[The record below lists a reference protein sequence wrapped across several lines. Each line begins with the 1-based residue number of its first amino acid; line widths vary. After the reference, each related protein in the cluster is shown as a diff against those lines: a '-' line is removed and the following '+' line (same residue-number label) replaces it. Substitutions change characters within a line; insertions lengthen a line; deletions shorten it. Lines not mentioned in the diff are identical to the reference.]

1 MKKLDFL
8 PNLRNRYSI
17 RRFTVGTASILIG
30 SLLFLGH
37 SGEAKAA
44 ENINDNNTVVE
55 ASNDSS
61 TTQQAPEENNKTS
74 LEKTVDAIQQQTD
87 NKAQTQNALEEV
99 KKQATTE
106 ITSLKNLNKEEV
118 DSYTLEVQQADSES
132 TVHAIVEKAKAAA
145 QAVEQKEESIQ
156 TQKTENSKESTE
168 TTVEKTKETPSTEAE
183 PVKAEATV
191 EKASEPVTENKEK
204 APESVVT
211 PATEPA
217 VEKAVETVTETSVLS
232 PEQKVEKVKADLSN
246 DYDSAKVDAVLAV
259 IDTTD
264 LTPEQLK
271 SEVLRLLLE
280 EASAQKDL
288 FSPQAT
294 LPRTGEE
301 ASGYSTRAFDLEE
314 VASQEIVV
322 TKENFGEYF
331 KTLND
336 ATYDS
341 QSGIVT
347 LTTNEANKSG
357 AMSLDVKLNLTKDFS
372 FSGEV
377 NLGDKY
383 EGHPKDGVT
392 GGEGLAITFN
402 PGKTSTLGLTG
413 QGFGIGGVPSSFGF
427 KLDTFV
433 NSTNDNLNGASVD
446 LERFKGKGAFG
457 AFIYSADKGL
467 VNTVLLTPNNSG
479 DAALLKE
486 QPNNQLVPFKF
497 NYNGTTK
504 VMTITY
510 GTQTWSQNMQDY
522 INYSHKDSFAFS
534 IVASTTDH
542 YNLQQ
547 IKLDE
552 FRFTASAILDEYF
565 IDDDTE
571 EAIDKPLRTAGD
583 VKEKITLKDHTEYLA
598 DKGYEFGDTKVRDEG
613 HAIGYDEGAGT
624 VTLEN
629 DAQQL
634 VYTVVDIQNPTI
646 AEVTDVTTNV
656 SEAITPI
663 TLDITD
669 NSGHFDT
676 IAVTGLPIGLLFNET
691 TKQITGTP
699 TTPGDATVEVTAT
712 DMAGNTTTKT
722 FKISVAG
729 AQAPTITPINAQTGE
744 AYTPITPI
752 AVNVEGDLNPAPT
765 VAVTGLP
772 AGLSFDAATKQI
784 TGTPTAEGTFNVTV
798 TATQEAS
805 EPATS
810 TFNITVQ
817 PNAALKDLKAAVA
830 DAATVN
836 KDSYTPKSVEAYE
849 AKVTAGDTL
858 AGQPENGSNAQF
870 TDASKAIKDA
880 KNALVPRAD
889 KAALNQSITTA
900 EALQPLEAGDPED
913 DALKTALETAK
924 TVQGDLNIDQPAV
937 NKAKTD
943 LDNAITAKN
952 LQDELDK
959 EDALDELRHTL
970 EYVEAIDPAI
980 FTTSSKKAFTEALTN
995 AKTILGSPGSKTIA
1009 EIKAATNALEDAQ
1022 NVLVPQADKTALKT
1036 AINTANGY
1044 NNLNPNNPVDKA
1056 LQDKLA
1062 AANAVNTNGDATAD
1076 QVKTATDDLNTAI
1089 TAKKAQDDQIA
1100 KDAAAKKAALDALND
1115 ELNKVKAL
1123 DKATYTPNTVTPL
1136 TEKQTAAQAIADAP
1150 DTKTTE
1156 EINAAT
1162 KALKDA
1168 QNALVPKTNKD
1179 DLNNSVKT
1187 AEALPLNPADTEDK
1201 AVQDALDKAK
1211 TVQADDNATQD
1222 AVNTAQTDLD
1232 NTVAAKKAQD
1242 AKDAAAKQAALD
1254 ALNDELNKVKAL
1266 DQTTYTPNTVTPLT
1280 EKQTAAQA
1288 IADAPD
1294 TKTTEE
1300 INAATK
1306 ALKDAKDALVP
1317 KADKTDLQKA
1327 LDTAKAITGLEPT
1340 DKEDKAVQDAID
1352 AAQTVNKDDNATP
1365 QQVADATKAIN
1376 DAVAT
1381 KAHQDALDQLNK
1393 ALEDAAKVDKTDY
1406 TADSVKPF
1414 DTAVKAGKTAAGDNT
1429 STVEALNNAT
1439 KAVKDATAQLV
1450 PDKSKLDTA
1459 ITEAKALE
1467 PLTDSN
1473 TDQLLKNVLNAAETV
1488 KNNPNA
1494 TPEEIKTATWNLEDE
1509 INNKKAADAI
1519 EALKS
1524 AVNKAEQLN
1533 EAKYTPNT
1541 YEPLKTAITEG
1552 QKIINNPPSADT
1564 PATLAKAKQIEELVN
1579 ALKERADK
1587 TELGNALDK
1596 AIAYG
1601 DLNPNDAEDKA
1612 LQDAVT
1618 AGQKVNGDGNATTE
1632 EVANAVKT
1640 INDAIAAKE
1649 RQDAVDELTKAIND
1663 AKAVNK
1669 DDYKPNTVTP
1679 FETAVTAGE
1688 TAKDDATKTVE
1699 EIKAATKAI
1708 TDAKNALDK
1717 KADKTELNTS
1727 VTTAENLGALDT
1739 KDAED
1744 KAVQDAL
1751 DKAKTVQADQN
1762 ATQEAVNTAKTELDN
1777 AVNAKK
1783 DQDAKDAQAKQEAL
1797 DALKAELDKVKAV
1810 DKTVYTPNTVTTL
1823 NEKETAGND
1832 IVAAPEAKTTE
1843 EINQATQALKDAQ
1856 NALVKKADKTELQ
1869 KALDKANTFTD
1880 LAATDKE
1887 DKAVQDAVTA
1897 GNTVNEDGNA
1907 TTEQVA
1913 NATKAIND
1921 AIAVKE
1927 RQDALDELQKA
1938 IDDANTVKKDDYKP
1952 NTVTPF
1958 EAAVTAGET
1967 TKDDATKSV
1976 EEIKAATKAITDA
1989 KNALD
1994 KKADKTELDTS
2005 VTTAENLGAL
2015 DTNDKEDKAV
2025 QDALDKAK
2033 TVQVDQNATQE
2044 AVNTAKTELD
2054 NALNAKKAQDTK
2066 EAVEKQ
2072 NALDALKAELE
2083 KAKTVNKELYT
2094 TNSVKVL
2101 TDSETAGQN
2110 VVDNAANKTTQE
2122 IEEATKALK
2131 DAQANLVSKADK
2143 TELVKALEKA
2153 KTLGDLVATDK
2164 EDKTVQ
2170 DAVTAGEAV
2179 NEDHNVTQ
2187 EQVANATKAINDA
2200 IAAKERQDALDALTK
2215 AIKEANSVVKD
2226 EYKPNTVTP
2235 LEEAVKAGE
2244 TARADATKTVEEL
2257 KQAAQTI
2264 TDAQN
2269 KLELKAN
2276 KEELN
2281 KVVKTTETLELNPA
2295 DKEDKAV
2302 QDALNTAKEVQADQ
2316 NASQET
2322 VDKAKTDLENA
2333 VKAKTTQDKV
2343 DAFNKALDALK
2354 AELEKVKTID
2364 KDFYTPNSVKPVTDA
2379 ETAGQT
2385 IVNNSADKTVEEI
2398 NKATQDLKEAQK
2410 HLVEKADKVELDKVI
2425 DTAENTELNVNDKE
2439 DKAVKDALDK
2449 AIKVQEDLN
2458 ATQEEVDKAQS
2469 DLAKALETKATQDKA
2484 DQVNAAL
2491 EVLKKELEKVASIDK
2506 YAYTPNSVEPL
2517 TKAETTGQA
2526 IVKNSAG
2533 KTVEEI
2539 NKTTQDLKEA
2549 QKHLVE
2555 KADKVELDKVI
2566 DTAENTELNVNDKED
2581 KAVQDALDKAI
2592 KVQEDFNATQEEV
2605 DKAQSDL
2612 AKALENKAAQ
2622 DKADQEKVQAF
2633 NKALEA
2639 LKAQLASS
2647 RTVVKDNFTPNSVA
2661 PFEDAQAVAQG
2672 IVNNPESV
2680 TVEQVVKATE
2690 VLKSTQSSLV
2700 TKADKSELEKV
2711 IKTAEGLDLNVT
2723 DKEDKAVKDALDTA
2737 VTVEENQN
2745 ATQESVNKATSELEK
2760 AIENKV
2766 AQDKVDAF
2774 NKALEA
2780 LKVQLASSRTVVK
2793 DNFTPNSVAPF
2804 EDAQAVAQ
2812 GIVNNPESVTVE
2824 QVVKATEILK
2834 STQSSLV
2841 TKADKSELEKVIKTA
2856 EGLDLN
2862 VTDKEDKAVKD
2873 ALDTAVTVEADQN
2886 TTQESVNKAQ
2896 SDLEKAIENKVT
2908 QDKVDAFNKALE
2920 ALKVQLASS
2929 RTVVKDNFTPNSVAP
2944 FEEAQAVAQGIVNNP
2959 ESVTVEQVVKAT
2971 EVLKSTQSSLVTKA
2985 DKSELE
2991 KVIETAEG
2999 LDLNVTDK
3007 EDKAVKDALD
3017 TAVTVE
3023 ADQNATQESVDKAQ
3037 SDLAKALETKV
3048 AQDKADAVAKA
3059 KADALAELEK
3069 ALDKTETIDKS
3080 KYTPESVEKLD
3091 QAVVDGKVIVEKA
3104 DNVSVQDIKEAT
3116 KAVETALNGLEK
3128 VKAPAK
3134 ETGKTTES
3142 TPGTAKSDTKS
3153 DVKAQDKQT
3162 SKATKDTKGTKA
3174 EKAGETKAKAE
3185 NAGKNK
3191 AKALPETGQDVSSID
3206 PQYASLMFAIGGLM
3220 MFFRKRKNED
3230 KDNTEK

>member
-74 LEKTVDAIQQQTD
+74 LEKTVDATQQQTD

-132 TVHAIVEKAKAAA
+132 TVHAIVEKAKAA

-168 TTVEKTKETPSTEAE
+168 ATVEKTKETPSTEAE

-191 EKASEPVTENKEK
+191 EKASEPVAENKEE

-217 VEKAVETVTETSVLS
+217 VEKAVETVTETPVLS

-246 DYDSAKVDAVLAV
+246 DYDSAKVDEVLAV

-301 ASGYSTRAFDLEE
+301 ASGYSTRAAVTARDKRKLDSAIASAEKLE
-314 VASQEIVV
+314 
-322 TKENFGEYF
+322 
-331 KTLND
+331 TLNPD
-336 ATYDS
+336 NPYDKII
-341 QSGIVT
+341 Q
-347 LTTNEANKSG
+347 E
-357 AMSLDVKLNLTKDFS
+357 KLNIAKSLK
-372 FSGEV
+372 
-377 NLGDKY
+377 
-383 EGHPKDGVT
+383 
-392 GGEGLAITFN
+392 
-402 PGKTSTLGLTG
+402 
-413 QGFGIGGVPSSFGF
+413 
-427 KLDTFV
+427 
-433 NSTNDNLNGASVD
+433 
-446 LERFKGKGAFG
+446 
-457 AFIYSADKGL
+457 
-467 VNTVLLTPNNSG
+467 G
-479 DAALLKE
+479 DAAATQEQVQTVTAELTAAVTQKGYQEALAKLQEVIKE
-486 QPNNQLVPFKF
+486 AKAVDTTLYTPLSAQKF
-497 NYNGTTK
+497 LEAISNG
-504 VMTITY
+504 
-510 GTQTWSQNMQDY
+510 
-522 INYSHKDSFAFS
+522 
-534 IVASTTDH
+534 
-542 YNLQQ
+542 
-547 IKLDE
+547 E
-552 FRFTASAILDEYF
+552 ASAAEPKSTATTLSKRANAIETAKDALILIPDKTELKKLIDRAAAITGLDYGISENAVLKDRLNFAKQVYEYGESSQAEVDQKAKDLLQILNF
-565 IDDDTE
+565 REYQEALNRLQAAIDDAKTINQSEYTPATATPFDS
-571 EAIDKPLRTAGD
+571 AIKAG
-583 VKEKITLKDHTEYLA
+583 EYLA
-598 DKGYEFGDTKVRDEG
+598 ADNV
-613 HAIGYDEGAGT
+613 IS
-624 VTLEN
+624 VTALN
-629 DAQQL
+629 
-634 VYTVVDIQNPTI
+634 
-646 AEVTDVTTNV
+646 TDVTIP
-656 SEAITPI
+656 SPE
-663 TLDITD
+663 
-669 NSGHFDT
+669 
-676 IAVTGLPIGLLFNET
+676 
-691 TKQITGTP
+691 K
-699 TTPGDATVEVTAT
+699 
-712 DMAGNTTTKT
+712 
-722 FKISVAG
+722 
-729 AQAPTITPINAQTGE
+729 
-744 AYTPITPI
+744 
-752 AVNVEGDLNPAPT
+752 
-765 VAVTGLP
+765 
-772 AGLSFDAATKQI
+772 FDAATKAIKDTKAQLERLADKTELNNAI
-784 TGTPTAEGTFNVTV
+784 QNAESVGQLNAADPEDKAVQDKLEAGKVVKEDPNATQDQVK
-798 TATQEAS
+798 TATNELNDAVKHKLYQDALDELN
-805 EPATS
+805 ATIQDAEKV
-810 TFNITVQ
+810 TKDAYT
-817 PNAALKDLKAAVA
+817 PNSVTPFDSSLTDGKTQAADTNATPETLKA
-830 DAATVN
+830 
-836 KDSYTPKSVEAYE
+836 S
-849 AKVTAGDTL
+849 
-858 AGQPENGSNAQF
+858 
-870 TDASKAIKDA
+870 SKAIKDA

-913 DALKTALETAK
+913 DVLKTALETAK

-943 LDNAITAKN
+943 LDNAIAAKN

-959 EDALDELRHTL
+959 ENALDELKQTL
-970 EYVEAIDPAI
+970 EYAEAIDPAI
-980 FTTSSKKAFTEALTN
+980 FTTSSKKAFTEAVTN

-1062 AANAVNTNGDATAD
+1062 AANEVNTNGDATAD

-1150 DTKTTE
+1150 DTKTIE

-1168 QNALVPKTNKD
+1168 QNALVPKANKD

-1232 NTVAAKKAQD
+1232 NTVAAKKDQD

-1266 DQTTYTPNTVTPLT
+1266 DKTTYTPNTVTPLT

-1340 DKEDKAVQDAID
+1340 DKEDKAVQ
-1352 AAQTVNKDDNATP
+1352 
-1365 QQVADATKAIN
+1365 
-1376 DAVAT
+1376 
-1381 KAHQDALDQLNK
+1381 
-1393 ALEDAAKVDKTDY
+1393 
-1406 TADSVKPF
+1406 
-1414 DTAVKAGKTAAGDNT
+1414 
-1429 STVEALNNAT
+1429 
-1439 KAVKDATAQLV
+1439 DATAQLV

-1739 KDAED
+1739 
-1744 KAVQDAL
+1744 
-1751 DKAKTVQADQN
+1751 
-1762 ATQEAVNTAKTELDN
+1762 
-1777 AVNAKK
+1777 
-1783 DQDAKDAQAKQEAL
+1783 
-1797 DALKAELDKVKAV
+1797 
-1810 DKTVYTPNTVTTL
+1810 
-1823 NEKETAGND
+1823 
-1832 IVAAPEAKTTE
+1832 
-1843 EINQATQALKDAQ
+1843 
-1856 NALVKKADKTELQ
+1856 
-1869 KALDKANTFTD
+1869 
-1880 LAATDKE
+1880 
-1887 DKAVQDAVTA
+1887 
-1897 GNTVNEDGNA
+1897 
-1907 TTEQVA
+1907 
-1913 NATKAIND
+1913 
-1921 AIAVKE
+1921 
-1927 RQDALDELQKA
+1927 
-1938 IDDANTVKKDDYKP
+1938 
-1952 NTVTPF
+1952 
-1958 EAAVTAGET
+1958 
-1967 TKDDATKSV
+1967 
-1976 EEIKAATKAITDA
+1976 
-1989 KNALD
+1989 
-1994 KKADKTELDTS
+1994 
-2005 VTTAENLGAL
+2005 
-2015 DTNDKEDKAV
+2015 NDKEDKAV

-2033 TVQVDQNATQE
+2033 TVQADQNATQE

-2164 EDKTVQ
+2164 EDKAVQ

-2354 AELEKVKTID
+2354 AELGKVKTID

-2639 LKAQLASS
+2639 LKVQLASSRTVVKDNFTPNSVAPFEDAQAVAQGIVNNPESVTVEQVVKATEVLKSTQSSLVTKADKSELEKVIKTAEGLDLNVTDKEDKAVKDALDTAVTVEEDQNATQESVNKATSELEKAIENKVTQDKVDAFNKALEALKAQLASSRTVVKDNFTPNSVAPFEDAQAVAQSIVNNPESVTVEQVVKATEVLKSTQSSLVTKADKSELEKVIETAEGLDLNVTDKEDKAVKDALDTAVTVEENQNATQESVNKATSELEKAIENKVAQDKVDAFNKALEALKAQLASS

-2737 VTVEENQN
+2737 VTVE
-2745 ATQESVNKATSELEK
+2745 
-2760 AIENKV
+2760 
-2766 AQDKVDAF
+2766 
-2774 NKALEA
+2774 
-2780 LKVQLASSRTVVK
+2780 
-2793 DNFTPNSVAPF
+2793 
-2804 EDAQAVAQ
+2804 
-2812 GIVNNPESVTVE
+2812 
-2824 QVVKATEILK
+2824 
-2834 STQSSLV
+2834 
-2841 TKADKSELEKVIKTA
+2841 
-2856 EGLDLN
+2856 
-2862 VTDKEDKAVKD
+2862 
-2873 ALDTAVTVEADQN
+2873 
-2886 TTQESVNKAQ
+2886 
-2896 SDLEKAIENKVT
+2896 
-2908 QDKVDAFNKALE
+2908 
-2920 ALKVQLASS
+2920 
-2929 RTVVKDNFTPNSVAP
+2929 
-2944 FEEAQAVAQGIVNNP
+2944 
-2959 ESVTVEQVVKAT
+2959 
-2971 EVLKSTQSSLVTKA
+2971 
-2985 DKSELE
+2985 
-2991 KVIETAEG
+2991 
-2999 LDLNVTDK
+2999 
-3007 EDKAVKDALD
+3007 
-3017 TAVTVE
+3017 

-3037 SDLAKALETKV
+3037 SDLEKALETKA

-3091 QAVVDGKVIVEKA
+3091 QGVVDGKVIVEKA

>member
-1 MKKLDFL
+1 M
-8 PNLRNRYSI
+8 N
-17 RRFTVGTASILIG
+17 
-30 SLLFLGH
+30 
-37 SGEAKAA
+37 
-44 ENINDNNTVVE
+44 
-55 ASNDSS
+55 
-61 TTQQAPEENNKTS
+61 
-74 LEKTVDAIQQQTD
+74 
-87 NKAQTQNALEEV
+87 
-99 KKQATTE
+99 
-106 ITSLKNLNKEEV
+106 
-118 DSYTLEVQQADSES
+118 
-132 TVHAIVEKAKAAA
+132 
-145 QAVEQKEESIQ
+145 
-156 TQKTENSKESTE
+156 
-168 TTVEKTKETPSTEAE
+168 
-183 PVKAEATV
+183 
-191 EKASEPVTENKEK
+191 
-204 APESVVT
+204 
-211 PATEPA
+211 
-217 VEKAVETVTETSVLS
+217 
-232 PEQKVEKVKADLSN
+232 
-246 DYDSAKVDAVLAV
+246 
-259 IDTTD
+259 
-264 LTPEQLK
+264 
-271 SEVLRLLLE
+271 
-280 EASAQKDL
+280 
-288 FSPQAT
+288 
-294 LPRTGEE
+294 
-301 ASGYSTRAFDLEE
+301 
-314 VASQEIVV
+314 
-322 TKENFGEYF
+322 
-331 KTLND
+331 
-336 ATYDS
+336 
-341 QSGIVT
+341 
-347 LTTNEANKSG
+347 
-357 AMSLDVKLNLTKDFS
+357 
-372 FSGEV
+372 
-377 NLGDKY
+377 
-383 EGHPKDGVT
+383 
-392 GGEGLAITFN
+392 
-402 PGKTSTLGLTG
+402 
-413 QGFGIGGVPSSFGF
+413 
-427 KLDTFV
+427 
-433 NSTNDNLNGASVD
+433 
-446 LERFKGKGAFG
+446 
-457 AFIYSADKGL
+457 
-467 VNTVLLTPNNSG
+467 
-479 DAALLKE
+479 
-486 QPNNQLVPFKF
+486 
-497 NYNGTTK
+497 
-504 VMTITY
+504 
-510 GTQTWSQNMQDY
+510 
-522 INYSHKDSFAFS
+522 
-534 IVASTTDH
+534 
-542 YNLQQ
+542 
-547 IKLDE
+547 
-552 FRFTASAILDEYF
+552 
-565 IDDDTE
+565 
-571 EAIDKPLRTAGD
+571 
-583 VKEKITLKDHTEYLA
+583 
-598 DKGYEFGDTKVRDEG
+598 
-613 HAIGYDEGAGT
+613 
-624 VTLEN
+624 
-629 DAQQL
+629 
-634 VYTVVDIQNPTI
+634 
-646 AEVTDVTTNV
+646 
-656 SEAITPI
+656 
-663 TLDITD
+663 
-669 NSGHFDT
+669 
-676 IAVTGLPIGLLFNET
+676 
-691 TKQITGTP
+691 
-699 TTPGDATVEVTAT
+699 
-712 DMAGNTTTKT
+712 
-722 FKISVAG
+722 
-729 AQAPTITPINAQTGE
+729 
-744 AYTPITPI
+744 
-752 AVNVEGDLNPAPT
+752 
-765 VAVTGLP
+765 
-772 AGLSFDAATKQI
+772 
-784 TGTPTAEGTFNVTV
+784 
-798 TATQEAS
+798 
-805 EPATS
+805 
-810 TFNITVQ
+810 
-817 PNAALKDLKAAVA
+817 
-830 DAATVN
+830 
-836 KDSYTPKSVEAYE
+836 
-849 AKVTAGDTL
+849 
-858 AGQPENGSNAQF
+858 
-870 TDASKAIKDA
+870 
-880 KNALVPRAD
+880 
-889 KAALNQSITTA
+889 
-900 EALQPLEAGDPED
+900 
-913 DALKTALETAK
+913 
-924 TVQGDLNIDQPAV
+924 
-937 NKAKTD
+937 
-943 LDNAITAKN
+943 
-952 LQDELDK
+952 
-959 EDALDELRHTL
+959 
-970 EYVEAIDPAI
+970 
-980 FTTSSKKAFTEALTN
+980 
-995 AKTILGSPGSKTIA
+995 
-1009 EIKAATNALEDAQ
+1009 
-1022 NVLVPQADKTALKT
+1022 
-1036 AINTANGY
+1036 
-1044 NNLNPNNPVDKA
+1044 
-1056 LQDKLA
+1056 
-1062 AANAVNTNGDATAD
+1062 
-1076 QVKTATDDLNTAI
+1076 
-1089 TAKKAQDDQIA
+1089 
-1100 KDAAAKKAALDALND
+1100 
-1115 ELNKVKAL
+1115 
-1123 DKATYTPNTVTPL
+1123 
-1136 TEKQTAAQAIADAP
+1136 
-1150 DTKTTE
+1150 
-1156 EINAAT
+1156 
-1162 KALKDA
+1162 
-1168 QNALVPKTNKD
+1168 
-1179 DLNNSVKT
+1179 
-1187 AEALPLNPADTEDK
+1187 
-1201 AVQDALDKAK
+1201 
-1211 TVQADDNATQD
+1211 
-1222 AVNTAQTDLD
+1222 
-1232 NTVAAKKAQD
+1232 
-1242 AKDAAAKQAALD
+1242 
-1254 ALNDELNKVKAL
+1254 
-1266 DQTTYTPNTVTPLT
+1266 
-1280 EKQTAAQA
+1280 
-1288 IADAPD
+1288 
-1294 TKTTEE
+1294 
-1300 INAATK
+1300 
-1306 ALKDAKDALVP
+1306 
-1317 KADKTDLQKA
+1317 
-1327 LDTAKAITGLEPT
+1327 KAIT
-1340 DKEDKAVQDAID
+1340 
-1352 AAQTVNKDDNATP
+1352 
-1365 QQVADATKAIN
+1365 
-1376 DAVAT
+1376 
-1381 KAHQDALDQLNK
+1381 
-1393 ALEDAAKVDKTDY
+1393 
-1406 TADSVKPF
+1406 
-1414 DTAVKAGKTAAGDNT
+1414 
-1429 STVEALNNAT
+1429 
-1439 KAVKDATAQLV
+1439 
-1450 PDKSKLDTA
+1450 
-1459 ITEAKALE
+1459 
-1467 PLTDSN
+1467 
-1473 TDQLLKNVLNAAETV
+1473 
-1488 KNNPNA
+1488 
-1494 TPEEIKTATWNLEDE
+1494 
-1509 INNKKAADAI
+1509 
-1519 EALKS
+1519 
-1524 AVNKAEQLN
+1524 
-1533 EAKYTPNT
+1533 
-1541 YEPLKTAITEG
+1541 
-1552 QKIINNPPSADT
+1552 
-1564 PATLAKAKQIEELVN
+1564 
-1579 ALKERADK
+1579 
-1587 TELGNALDK
+1587 
-1596 AIAYG
+1596 
-1601 DLNPNDAEDKA
+1601 
-1612 LQDAVT
+1612 
-1618 AGQKVNGDGNATTE
+1618 
-1632 EVANAVKT
+1632 
-1640 INDAIAAKE
+1640 
-1649 RQDAVDELTKAIND
+1649 D
-1663 AKAVNK
+1663 AKTVNK

-1739 KDAED
+1739 NDKED

-1751 DKAKTVQADQN
+1751 DKAKIVQADDN
-1762 ATQEAVNTAKTELDN
+1762 ASQEAVNTAKTELDQ
-1777 AVNAKK
+1777 AVAAKK
-1783 DQDAKDAQAKQEAL
+1783 TQDEL
-1797 DALKAELDKVKAV
+1797 DALKKAALDELKAELSKVGKL
-1810 DKTVYTPNTVTTL
+1810 DYKDYTPDSVKPLADKEVLGNAIVT
-1823 NEKETAGND
+1823 
-1832 IVAAPEAKTTE
+1832 IPELKTTE
-1843 EINQATQALKDAQ
+1843 EIKAVTQELKDLQ
-1856 NALVKKADKTELQ
+1856 KALVQKADKTELV
-1869 KALDKANTFTD
+1869 KALEKAKTLGALD
-1880 LAATDKE
+1880 ATDKE

-1913 NATKAIND
+1913 NSTKAIND
-1921 AIAVKE
+1921 AITVKE

-1967 TKDDATKSV
+1967 TKDDATKTV

-1994 KKADKTELDTS
+1994 KKADKTELNTS

-2033 TVQVDQNATQE
+2033 TVQADQNATQE

-2083 KAKTVNKELYT
+2083 KAKT
-2094 TNSVKVL
+2094 
-2101 TDSETAGQN
+2101 
-2110 VVDNAANKTTQE
+2110 
-2122 IEEATKALK
+2122 
-2131 DAQANLVSKADK
+2131 
-2143 TELVKALEKA
+2143 
-2153 KTLGDLVATDK
+2153 LGDLVATDK
-2164 EDKTVQ
+2164 EDKAVQ

-2200 IAAKERQDALDALTK
+2200 IAAKERQDALDVLTK
-2215 AIKEANSVVKD
+2215 AIKEANSVFKD

-2539 NKTTQDLKEA
+2539 NKATQDLKEA

-2622 DKADQEKVQAF
+2622 DKVDQEKVQAFNKALEALKVQLASSRTVVKDNFTPNSVAPFEDAQAVAQGIVNNSESVTVEQVVKATEVLKSTQSSLVTKADKSVLEKVIKTAEGLDLNVTDKEDKAVKDALDTAVTVQKDQNATQESVNKATSELEKAIENKVAQDKVDAF

-2700 TKADKSELEKV
+2700 NKADKSELEKV
-2711 IKTAEGLDLNVT
+2711 IETAEGLDLNVT
-2723 DKEDKAVKDALDTA
+2723 DKEDKAVKEALDSA
-2737 VTVEENQN
+2737 VTVQKDQN
-2745 ATQESVNKATSELEK
+2745 ATQESVNKATSE
-2760 AIENKV
+2760 
-2766 AQDKVDAF
+2766 
-2774 NKALEA
+2774 
-2780 LKVQLASSRTVVK
+2780 
-2793 DNFTPNSVAPF
+2793 
-2804 EDAQAVAQ
+2804 
-2812 GIVNNPESVTVE
+2812 
-2824 QVVKATEILK
+2824 
-2834 STQSSLV
+2834 
-2841 TKADKSELEKVIKTA
+2841 
-2856 EGLDLN
+2856 
-2862 VTDKEDKAVKD
+2862 
-2873 ALDTAVTVEADQN
+2873 
-2886 TTQESVNKAQ
+2886 
-2896 SDLEKAIENKVT
+2896 LEKAIENKVT

-2944 FEEAQAVAQGIVNNP
+2944 FEDAQAVAQGIVNNP

-3037 SDLAKALETKV
+3037 SDLEKALETKA

-3134 ETGKTTES
+3134 ETGKTTDS
-3142 TPGTAKSDTKS
+3142 TPNTAKSDTKS

-3162 SKATKDTKGTKA
+3162 SKATKATKGTKA
-3174 EKAGETKAKAE
+3174 EKAGATKAKAE

>member
-74 LEKTVDAIQQQTD
+74 LEKTVDATQQQTD

-132 TVHAIVEKAKAAA
+132 TVHAIVEKAKAA

-168 TTVEKTKETPSTEAE
+168 ATVEKTKETPSTEAE

-191 EKASEPVTENKEK
+191 EKASEPVAENKEE

-217 VEKAVETVTETSVLS
+217 VEKAVETVTETPVLS

-246 DYDSAKVDAVLAV
+246 DYDSAKVDEVLAV

-301 ASGYSTRAFDLEE
+301 ASGYSTRAAVTARDKRKLDSAIASAEKLE
-314 VASQEIVV
+314 
-322 TKENFGEYF
+322 
-331 KTLND
+331 TLNPD
-336 ATYDS
+336 NPYDKII
-341 QSGIVT
+341 Q
-347 LTTNEANKSG
+347 E
-357 AMSLDVKLNLTKDFS
+357 KLNIAKSLK
-372 FSGEV
+372 
-377 NLGDKY
+377 
-383 EGHPKDGVT
+383 
-392 GGEGLAITFN
+392 
-402 PGKTSTLGLTG
+402 
-413 QGFGIGGVPSSFGF
+413 
-427 KLDTFV
+427 
-433 NSTNDNLNGASVD
+433 
-446 LERFKGKGAFG
+446 
-457 AFIYSADKGL
+457 
-467 VNTVLLTPNNSG
+467 G
-479 DAALLKE
+479 DAAATQEQVQTVTAELTAAVTQKGYQEALAKLQEVIKE
-486 QPNNQLVPFKF
+486 AKAVDTTLYTPLSAQKF
-497 NYNGTTK
+497 LEAISNG
-504 VMTITY
+504 
-510 GTQTWSQNMQDY
+510 
-522 INYSHKDSFAFS
+522 
-534 IVASTTDH
+534 
-542 YNLQQ
+542 
-547 IKLDE
+547 E
-552 FRFTASAILDEYF
+552 ASAAEPKSTATTLSKRANAIETAKDALILIPDKTELKKLIDRAAAITGLDYGISENAVLKDRLNFAKQVYEYGESSQAEVDQKAKDLLQILNF
-565 IDDDTE
+565 REYQEALNRLQAAIDDAKTINQSEYTPATATPFDS
-571 EAIDKPLRTAGD
+571 AIKAG
-583 VKEKITLKDHTEYLA
+583 EYLA
-598 DKGYEFGDTKVRDEG
+598 ADNV
-613 HAIGYDEGAGT
+613 IS
-624 VTLEN
+624 VTALN
-629 DAQQL
+629 
-634 VYTVVDIQNPTI
+634 
-646 AEVTDVTTNV
+646 TDVTIP
-656 SEAITPI
+656 SPE
-663 TLDITD
+663 
-669 NSGHFDT
+669 
-676 IAVTGLPIGLLFNET
+676 
-691 TKQITGTP
+691 K
-699 TTPGDATVEVTAT
+699 
-712 DMAGNTTTKT
+712 
-722 FKISVAG
+722 
-729 AQAPTITPINAQTGE
+729 
-744 AYTPITPI
+744 
-752 AVNVEGDLNPAPT
+752 
-765 VAVTGLP
+765 
-772 AGLSFDAATKQI
+772 FDAATKAIKDTKAQLERLADKTELNNAI
-784 TGTPTAEGTFNVTV
+784 QNAESVGQLNAADPEDKAVQDKLEAGKVVKEDPNATQDQVK
-798 TATQEAS
+798 TATNELNDAVKHKLYQDALDELN
-805 EPATS
+805 ATIQDAEKV
-810 TFNITVQ
+810 TKDAYT
-817 PNAALKDLKAAVA
+817 PNSVTPFDSSLTDGKTQAADTNATPETLKA
-830 DAATVN
+830 
-836 KDSYTPKSVEAYE
+836 S
-849 AKVTAGDTL
+849 
-858 AGQPENGSNAQF
+858 
-870 TDASKAIKDA
+870 SKAIKDA

-913 DALKTALETAK
+913 DVLKTALETAK

-943 LDNAITAKN
+943 LDNAIAAKN

-959 EDALDELRHTL
+959 ENALDELKQTL
-970 EYVEAIDPAI
+970 EYAEAIDPAI
-980 FTTSSKKAFTEALTN
+980 FTTSSKKAFTEAVTN

-1062 AANAVNTNGDATAD
+1062 AANEVNTNGDATAD

-1150 DTKTTE
+1150 DTKTIE

-1168 QNALVPKTNKD
+1168 QNALVPKANKD

-1232 NTVAAKKAQD
+1232 NTVAAKKDQD

-1266 DQTTYTPNTVTPLT
+1266 DKTTYTPNTVTPLT

-1340 DKEDKAVQDAID
+1340 DKEDKAVQ
-1352 AAQTVNKDDNATP
+1352 
-1365 QQVADATKAIN
+1365 
-1376 DAVAT
+1376 
-1381 KAHQDALDQLNK
+1381 
-1393 ALEDAAKVDKTDY
+1393 
-1406 TADSVKPF
+1406 
-1414 DTAVKAGKTAAGDNT
+1414 
-1429 STVEALNNAT
+1429 
-1439 KAVKDATAQLV
+1439 DATAQLV

-1739 KDAED
+1739 
-1744 KAVQDAL
+1744 
-1751 DKAKTVQADQN
+1751 
-1762 ATQEAVNTAKTELDN
+1762 
-1777 AVNAKK
+1777 
-1783 DQDAKDAQAKQEAL
+1783 
-1797 DALKAELDKVKAV
+1797 
-1810 DKTVYTPNTVTTL
+1810 
-1823 NEKETAGND
+1823 
-1832 IVAAPEAKTTE
+1832 
-1843 EINQATQALKDAQ
+1843 
-1856 NALVKKADKTELQ
+1856 
-1869 KALDKANTFTD
+1869 
-1880 LAATDKE
+1880 
-1887 DKAVQDAVTA
+1887 
-1897 GNTVNEDGNA
+1897 
-1907 TTEQVA
+1907 
-1913 NATKAIND
+1913 
-1921 AIAVKE
+1921 
-1927 RQDALDELQKA
+1927 
-1938 IDDANTVKKDDYKP
+1938 
-1952 NTVTPF
+1952 
-1958 EAAVTAGET
+1958 
-1967 TKDDATKSV
+1967 
-1976 EEIKAATKAITDA
+1976 
-1989 KNALD
+1989 
-1994 KKADKTELDTS
+1994 
-2005 VTTAENLGAL
+2005 
-2015 DTNDKEDKAV
+2015 NDKEDKAV

-2033 TVQVDQNATQE
+2033 TVQADQNATQE

-2164 EDKTVQ
+2164 EDKAVQ

-2354 AELEKVKTID
+2354 AELGKVKTID

-2639 LKAQLASS
+2639 LKVQLASSRTVVKDNFTPNSVAPFEDAQAVAQGIVNNPESVTVEQVVKATEVLKSTQSSLVTKADKSELEKVIKTAEGLDLNVTDKEDKAVKDALDTAVTVEEDQNATQESVNKATSELEKAIENKVTQDKVDAFNKALEALKAQLASSRTVVKDNFTPNSVAPFEDAQAVAQSIVNNPESVTVEQVVKATEVLKATQSSLVTKADKSELEKVIETAEGLDLNVTDKEDKAVKDALDTAVTVEENQNATQESVNKATSELEKAIENKVAQDKVDAFNKALEALKAQLASS

-2737 VTVEENQN
+2737 VTVE
-2745 ATQESVNKATSELEK
+2745 
-2760 AIENKV
+2760 
-2766 AQDKVDAF
+2766 
-2774 NKALEA
+2774 
-2780 LKVQLASSRTVVK
+2780 
-2793 DNFTPNSVAPF
+2793 
-2804 EDAQAVAQ
+2804 
-2812 GIVNNPESVTVE
+2812 
-2824 QVVKATEILK
+2824 
-2834 STQSSLV
+2834 
-2841 TKADKSELEKVIKTA
+2841 
-2856 EGLDLN
+2856 
-2862 VTDKEDKAVKD
+2862 
-2873 ALDTAVTVEADQN
+2873 
-2886 TTQESVNKAQ
+2886 
-2896 SDLEKAIENKVT
+2896 
-2908 QDKVDAFNKALE
+2908 
-2920 ALKVQLASS
+2920 
-2929 RTVVKDNFTPNSVAP
+2929 
-2944 FEEAQAVAQGIVNNP
+2944 
-2959 ESVTVEQVVKAT
+2959 
-2971 EVLKSTQSSLVTKA
+2971 
-2985 DKSELE
+2985 
-2991 KVIETAEG
+2991 
-2999 LDLNVTDK
+2999 
-3007 EDKAVKDALD
+3007 
-3017 TAVTVE
+3017 

-3037 SDLAKALETKV
+3037 SDLEKALETKA

-3091 QAVVDGKVIVEKA
+3091 QGVVDGKVIVEKA

>member
-74 LEKTVDAIQQQTD
+74 LEKTVDATQQQTD

-132 TVHAIVEKAKAAA
+132 TVHAIVEKAKAA

-168 TTVEKTKETPSTEAE
+168 ATVEKTKETPSTEAE

-191 EKASEPVTENKEK
+191 EKASEPVAENKEE

-217 VEKAVETVTETSVLS
+217 VEKAVETVTETPVLS

-246 DYDSAKVDAVLAV
+246 DYDSAKVDEVLAV

-301 ASGYSTRAFDLEE
+301 VSGYSTRAFDLEE
-314 VASQEIVV
+314 AASQEIVV

-341 QSGIVT
+341 QSGVVT

-357 AMSLDVKLNLTKDFS
+357 AMSLDFKLNLTKDFS
-372 FSGEV
+372 FSGAV

-383 EGHPKDGVT
+383 EAHPKDGVT

-402 PGKTSTLGLTG
+402 PGKTYTLGLTG
-413 QGFGIGGVPSSFGF
+413 QGFGIGGESSSFGF

-433 NSTNDNLNGASVD
+433 NKANDDKSKAFSDTIQFEN
-446 LERFKGKGAFG
+446 KGAFG
-457 AFIYSADKGL
+457 AFIYTTETGL
-467 VNTVLLTPNNSG
+467 VNTVIINPNASG
-479 DAALLKE
+479 NAALLKE

-510 GTQTWSQNMQDY
+510 GTQTWTQNIQDY
-522 INYSHKDSFAFS
+522 INYSRKDSFAFS

-552 FRFTASAILDEYF
+552 FRFTASAVLDEYF

-583 VKEKITLKDHTEYLA
+583 VNEKITLKDHAEYLA
-598 DKGYEFGDTKVRDEG
+598 EKGYEFGPEKVRDEA
-613 HAIGYDEGAGT
+613 HANGYDGIAET
-624 VTLEN
+624 VILEN

-676 IAVTGLPIGLLFNET
+676 IAVTGLPTGLSFNET

-836 KDSYTPKSVEAYE
+836 KDSYTPNSVEAYE

-870 TDASKAIKDA
+870 ADASKAIKDA

-913 DALKTALETAK
+913 DALKTALEAAK

-943 LDNAITAKN
+943 LDNAIAAKN

-959 EDALDELRHTL
+959 EDALDELRKTL
-970 EYVEAIDPAI
+970 EYVETIDPAQ

-1036 AINTANGY
+1036 AINTGNGY
-1044 NNLNPNNPVDKA
+1044 NNLNLNNPVDKA

-1100 KDAAAKKAALDALND
+1100 KDAAAKQAALDALDD

-1123 DKATYTPNTVTPL
+1123 DKA
-1136 TEKQTAAQAIADAP
+1136 
-1150 DTKTTE
+1150 
-1156 EINAAT
+1156 
-1162 KALKDA
+1162 
-1168 QNALVPKTNKD
+1168 
-1179 DLNNSVKT
+1179 
-1187 AEALPLNPADTEDK
+1187 
-1201 AVQDALDKAK
+1201 
-1211 TVQADDNATQD
+1211 
-1222 AVNTAQTDLD
+1222 
-1232 NTVAAKKAQD
+1232 
-1242 AKDAAAKQAALD
+1242 
-1254 ALNDELNKVKAL
+1254 
-1266 DQTTYTPNTVTPLT
+1266 TYTPNTVTPLT

-1393 ALEDAAKVDKTDY
+1393 ALEDDAKVDKTDY

-1414 DTAVKAGKTAAGDNT
+1414 DTAVEAGKTAAGDNA

-1439 KAVKDATAQLV
+1439 KAVQDATAQLV

-1739 KDAED
+1739 NDKED

-1777 AVNAKK
+1777 VVNAKK

-1823 NEKETAGND
+1823 TEKETAGND

-1887 DKAVQDAVTA
+1887 DKAVQDAVEAGNTVKADDNATVEQVEKATKAINDAVAAKERQDALDELNKAITDAKTVNKDDYKPNTVTPFETAVTAGETAKDDATKTVEEIKAATKAITDAKNALDKKADKTELNTSVTTAENLGALDTNDKEDKAVQDALDKAKIVRVDDNASQEAVNTAKTELDQAVAAKKTQDELDALKKAALDELKAELSKVGKLDYKDYTPDSVKPLADKEVLGNAIVTIPELKTTEEIKAVTQELKDLQKALVQKADKTELVKALEKAKTLGALDATDKEDKAVQDAVTA

-1913 NATKAIND
+1913 NATKSIND

-1958 EAAVTAGET
+1958 EAAVTTGET

-1994 KKADKTELDTS
+1994 KKADKTELNTS

-2033 TVQVDQNATQE
+2033 TVQADQNATQE

-2153 KTLGDLVATDK
+2153 KTLGDLVTTDK
-2164 EDKTVQ
+2164 EDKAVQ

-2469 DLAKALETKATQDKA
+2469 DLAKALETKAAQDKA

-2517 TKAETTGQA
+2517 TKAEITGQA

-2539 NKTTQDLKEA
+2539 NKATQDLKEA

-2622 DKADQEKVQAF
+2622 DKVDQEKVQAF

-2639 LKAQLASS
+2639 LKVQLASS

-2700 TKADKSELEKV
+2700 TKADKSEL
-2711 IKTAEGLDLNVT
+2711 
-2723 DKEDKAVKDALDTA
+2723 
-2737 VTVEENQN
+2737 
-2745 ATQESVNKATSELEK
+2745 
-2760 AIENKV
+2760 
-2766 AQDKVDAF
+2766 
-2774 NKALEA
+2774 
-2780 LKVQLASSRTVVK
+2780 
-2793 DNFTPNSVAPF
+2793 
-2804 EDAQAVAQ
+2804 
-2812 GIVNNPESVTVE
+2812 
-2824 QVVKATEILK
+2824 
-2834 STQSSLV
+2834 
-2841 TKADKSELEKVIKTA
+2841 
-2856 EGLDLN
+2856 
-2862 VTDKEDKAVKD
+2862 
-2873 ALDTAVTVEADQN
+2873 
-2886 TTQESVNKAQ
+2886 
-2896 SDLEKAIENKVT
+2896 
-2908 QDKVDAFNKALE
+2908 
-2920 ALKVQLASS
+2920 
-2929 RTVVKDNFTPNSVAP
+2929 
-2944 FEEAQAVAQGIVNNP
+2944 
-2959 ESVTVEQVVKAT
+2959 
-2971 EVLKSTQSSLVTKA
+2971 
-2985 DKSELE
+2985 
-2991 KVIETAEG
+2991 
-2999 LDLNVTDK
+2999 
-3007 EDKAVKDALD
+3007 
-3017 TAVTVE
+3017 
-3023 ADQNATQESVDKAQ
+3023 
-3037 SDLAKALETKV
+3037 
-3048 AQDKADAVAKA
+3048 
-3059 KADALAELEK
+3059 
-3069 ALDKTETIDKS
+3069 
-3080 KYTPESVEKLD
+3080 
-3091 QAVVDGKVIVEKA
+3091 
-3104 DNVSVQDIKEAT
+3104 
-3116 KAVETALNGLEK
+3116 
-3128 VKAPAK
+3128 
-3134 ETGKTTES
+3134 
-3142 TPGTAKSDTKS
+3142 
-3153 DVKAQDKQT
+3153 
-3162 SKATKDTKGTKA
+3162 
-3174 EKAGETKAKAE
+3174 
-3185 NAGKNK
+3185 
-3191 AKALPETGQDVSSID
+3191 
-3206 PQYASLMFAIGGLM
+3206 
-3220 MFFRKRKNED
+3220 
-3230 KDNTEK
+3230 

>member
-74 LEKTVDAIQQQTD
+74 LEKTVDATQQQTD

-168 TTVEKTKETPSTEAE
+168 TTVEKTKETPPTEAE

-479 DAALLKE
+479 DADLLKE

-900 EALQPLEAGDPED
+900 EALQPLEAGGPED
-913 DALKTALETAK
+913 DVLKTALETAK

-1168 QNALVPKTNKD
+1168 QNALVPKANKD
-1179 DLNNSVKT
+1179 DLNNLVKT

-1266 DQTTYTPNTVTPLT
+1266 DKATYTPNTVTPLT

-1414 DTAVKAGKTAAGDNT
+1414 DTAVEAGKTVAGDNT

-1439 KAVKDATAQLV
+1439 KAVQDATAQLV

-1640 INDAIAAKE
+1640 INDAIATKE

-1699 EIKAATKAI
+1699 ELKAATKAI

-1739 KDAED
+1739 NDKED

-1751 DKAKTVQADQN
+1751 DKAKTVQADDN
-1762 ATQEAVNTAKTELDN
+1762 ASQEAVNTAKTELDQ
-1777 AVNAKK
+1777 AVAAKK
-1783 DQDAKDAQAKQEAL
+1783 TQDEL
-1797 DALKAELDKVKAV
+1797 DALKKAALDELKAELSKVGKL
-1810 DKTVYTPNTVTTL
+1810 DYKDYTPDSVKPLADKEVLGNAIVT
-1823 NEKETAGND
+1823 
-1832 IVAAPEAKTTE
+1832 IPELKTTE
-1843 EINQATQALKDAQ
+1843 EIKAVTQELKDLQ
-1856 NALVKKADKTELQ
+1856 KALVQKADKTELV
-1869 KALDKANTFTD
+1869 KALEKAKTLGALD
-1880 LAATDKE
+1880 ATDKE

-1913 NATKAIND
+1913 NSTKAIND
-1921 AIAVKE
+1921 AITVKE

-1967 TKDDATKSV
+1967 TKDDATKTV

-1994 KKADKTELDTS
+1994 KKADKTELNTS
-2005 VTTAENLGAL
+2005 VTIAENLGAL

-2033 TVQVDQNATQE
+2033 TVQADQNATQE

-2083 KAKTVNKELYT
+2083 KAKKVNKELYT

-2164 EDKTVQ
+2164 EDKVVQ

-2200 IAAKERQDALDALTK
+2200 IAAKERQDALDVLTK
-2215 AIKEANSVVKD
+2215 AIKEANSVFKD

-2354 AELEKVKTID
+2354 AELKKVKTID

-2469 DLAKALETKATQDKA
+2469 DLAKALETKAAQDKA

-2539 NKTTQDLKEA
+2539 NKATQDLKEA

-2612 AKALENKAAQ
+2612 AKALETKAAQ

-2661 PFEDAQAVAQG
+2661 PFEEAQAVAQG

-2737 VTVEENQN
+2737 VTVQKDQN

-2766 AQDKVDAF
+2766 TQDKVDAF

-2824 QVVKATEILK
+2824 QVVKATEVLK
-2834 STQSSLV
+2834 STQSNLV

-2886 TTQESVNKAQ
+2886 
-2896 SDLEKAIENKVT
+2896 
-2908 QDKVDAFNKALE
+2908 
-2920 ALKVQLASS
+2920 
-2929 RTVVKDNFTPNSVAP
+2929 
-2944 FEEAQAVAQGIVNNP
+2944 
-2959 ESVTVEQVVKAT
+2959 
-2971 EVLKSTQSSLVTKA
+2971 
-2985 DKSELE
+2985 
-2991 KVIETAEG
+2991 
-2999 LDLNVTDK
+2999 
-3007 EDKAVKDALD
+3007 
-3017 TAVTVE
+3017 
-3023 ADQNATQESVDKAQ
+3023 ATQESVDKAQ
-3037 SDLAKALETKV
+3037 SDLEKALETKA

-3142 TPGTAKSDTKS
+3142 TPNTAKSDTKS

-3162 SKATKDTKGTKA
+3162 SKATKGTKGTKA
-3174 EKAGETKAKAE
+3174 EKAGATKAKAE

>member
-1 MKKLDFL
+1 M
-8 PNLRNRYSI
+8 
-17 RRFTVGTASILIG
+17 V
-30 SLLFLGH
+30 
-37 SGEAKAA
+37 
-44 ENINDNNTVVE
+44 
-55 ASNDSS
+55 
-61 TTQQAPEENNKTS
+61 
-74 LEKTVDAIQQQTD
+74 
-87 NKAQTQNALEEV
+87 
-99 KKQATTE
+99 
-106 ITSLKNLNKEEV
+106 
-118 DSYTLEVQQADSES
+118 
-132 TVHAIVEKAKAAA
+132 
-145 QAVEQKEESIQ
+145 
-156 TQKTENSKESTE
+156 QKT
-168 TTVEKTKETPSTEAE
+168 
-183 PVKAEATV
+183 
-191 EKASEPVTENKEK
+191 
-204 APESVVT
+204 
-211 PATEPA
+211 
-217 VEKAVETVTETSVLS
+217 
-232 PEQKVEKVKADLSN
+232 
-246 DYDSAKVDAVLAV
+246 
-259 IDTTD
+259 
-264 LTPEQLK
+264 
-271 SEVLRLLLE
+271 
-280 EASAQKDL
+280 
-288 FSPQAT
+288 
-294 LPRTGEE
+294 
-301 ASGYSTRAFDLEE
+301 
-314 VASQEIVV
+314 
-322 TKENFGEYF
+322 
-331 KTLND
+331 
-336 ATYDS
+336 
-341 QSGIVT
+341 
-347 LTTNEANKSG
+347 
-357 AMSLDVKLNLTKDFS
+357 
-372 FSGEV
+372 
-377 NLGDKY
+377 
-383 EGHPKDGVT
+383 
-392 GGEGLAITFN
+392 
-402 PGKTSTLGLTG
+402 
-413 QGFGIGGVPSSFGF
+413 
-427 KLDTFV
+427 
-433 NSTNDNLNGASVD
+433 
-446 LERFKGKGAFG
+446 
-457 AFIYSADKGL
+457 
-467 VNTVLLTPNNSG
+467 
-479 DAALLKE
+479 
-486 QPNNQLVPFKF
+486 
-497 NYNGTTK
+497 
-504 VMTITY
+504 
-510 GTQTWSQNMQDY
+510 
-522 INYSHKDSFAFS
+522 
-534 IVASTTDH
+534 
-542 YNLQQ
+542 
-547 IKLDE
+547 
-552 FRFTASAILDEYF
+552 
-565 IDDDTE
+565 
-571 EAIDKPLRTAGD
+571 
-583 VKEKITLKDHTEYLA
+583 
-598 DKGYEFGDTKVRDEG
+598 
-613 HAIGYDEGAGT
+613 
-624 VTLEN
+624 
-629 DAQQL
+629 
-634 VYTVVDIQNPTI
+634 
-646 AEVTDVTTNV
+646 
-656 SEAITPI
+656 
-663 TLDITD
+663 
-669 NSGHFDT
+669 
-676 IAVTGLPIGLLFNET
+676 
-691 TKQITGTP
+691 
-699 TTPGDATVEVTAT
+699 
-712 DMAGNTTTKT
+712 
-722 FKISVAG
+722 
-729 AQAPTITPINAQTGE
+729 
-744 AYTPITPI
+744 
-752 AVNVEGDLNPAPT
+752 
-765 VAVTGLP
+765 
-772 AGLSFDAATKQI
+772 
-784 TGTPTAEGTFNVTV
+784 
-798 TATQEAS
+798 
-805 EPATS
+805 
-810 TFNITVQ
+810 
-817 PNAALKDLKAAVA
+817 
-830 DAATVN
+830 
-836 KDSYTPKSVEAYE
+836 
-849 AKVTAGDTL
+849 
-858 AGQPENGSNAQF
+858 
-870 TDASKAIKDA
+870 
-880 KNALVPRAD
+880 
-889 KAALNQSITTA
+889 
-900 EALQPLEAGDPED
+900 
-913 DALKTALETAK
+913 
-924 TVQGDLNIDQPAV
+924 
-937 NKAKTD
+937 
-943 LDNAITAKN
+943 
-952 LQDELDK
+952 
-959 EDALDELRHTL
+959 
-970 EYVEAIDPAI
+970 
-980 FTTSSKKAFTEALTN
+980 
-995 AKTILGSPGSKTIA
+995 
-1009 EIKAATNALEDAQ
+1009 
-1022 NVLVPQADKTALKT
+1022 
-1036 AINTANGY
+1036 
-1044 NNLNPNNPVDKA
+1044 
-1056 LQDKLA
+1056 
-1062 AANAVNTNGDATAD
+1062 
-1076 QVKTATDDLNTAI
+1076 
-1089 TAKKAQDDQIA
+1089 
-1100 KDAAAKKAALDALND
+1100 
-1115 ELNKVKAL
+1115 
-1123 DKATYTPNTVTPL
+1123 
-1136 TEKQTAAQAIADAP
+1136 
-1150 DTKTTE
+1150 
-1156 EINAAT
+1156 
-1162 KALKDA
+1162 
-1168 QNALVPKTNKD
+1168 
-1179 DLNNSVKT
+1179 
-1187 AEALPLNPADTEDK
+1187 
-1201 AVQDALDKAK
+1201 
-1211 TVQADDNATQD
+1211 
-1222 AVNTAQTDLD
+1222 
-1232 NTVAAKKAQD
+1232 
-1242 AKDAAAKQAALD
+1242 
-1254 ALNDELNKVKAL
+1254 
-1266 DQTTYTPNTVTPLT
+1266 
-1280 EKQTAAQA
+1280 
-1288 IADAPD
+1288 
-1294 TKTTEE
+1294 
-1300 INAATK
+1300 
-1306 ALKDAKDALVP
+1306 
-1317 KADKTDLQKA
+1317 
-1327 LDTAKAITGLEPT
+1327 
-1340 DKEDKAVQDAID
+1340 
-1352 AAQTVNKDDNATP
+1352 
-1365 QQVADATKAIN
+1365 
-1376 DAVAT
+1376 
-1381 KAHQDALDQLNK
+1381 
-1393 ALEDAAKVDKTDY
+1393 
-1406 TADSVKPF
+1406 
-1414 DTAVKAGKTAAGDNT
+1414 
-1429 STVEALNNAT
+1429 
-1439 KAVKDATAQLV
+1439 
-1450 PDKSKLDTA
+1450 
-1459 ITEAKALE
+1459 
-1467 PLTDSN
+1467 
-1473 TDQLLKNVLNAAETV
+1473 
-1488 KNNPNA
+1488 
-1494 TPEEIKTATWNLEDE
+1494 
-1509 INNKKAADAI
+1509 
-1519 EALKS
+1519 
-1524 AVNKAEQLN
+1524 
-1533 EAKYTPNT
+1533 
-1541 YEPLKTAITEG
+1541 
-1552 QKIINNPPSADT
+1552 
-1564 PATLAKAKQIEELVN
+1564 
-1579 ALKERADK
+1579 
-1587 TELGNALDK
+1587 
-1596 AIAYG
+1596 
-1601 DLNPNDAEDKA
+1601 
-1612 LQDAVT
+1612 VT

-1640 INDAIAAKE
+1640 INEAIVAKE

-1727 VTTAENLGALDT
+1727 VTTAENIGALDT

-1751 DKAKTVQADQN
+1751 EKAKTVQADQN

-1823 NEKETAGND
+1823 TEKETAGND
-1832 IVAAPEAKTTE
+1832 IVATPEAKTTE

-1887 DKAVQDAVTA
+1887 DKAVQDAVEA
-1897 GNTVNEDGNA
+1897 GNTVKADDNA
-1907 TTEQVA
+1907 TVEQVEKA
-1913 NATKAIND
+1913 IKAIND
-1921 AIAVKE
+1921 AVAAKE
-1927 RQDALDELQKA
+1927 RQDALDELNKA
-1938 IDDANTVKKDDYKP
+1938 ITDAKTVNKDDYKP

-1958 EAAVTAGET
+1958 ETAVTAGET
-1967 TKDDATKSV
+1967 AKDDATKTV
-1976 EEIKAATKAITDA
+1976 EELKAATKAITDA

-1994 KKADKTELDTS
+1994 KKADKTELNTS

-2033 TVQVDQNATQE
+2033 TVQADDNASQE

-2054 NALNAKKAQDTK
+2054 QAVAAKKTQD
-2066 EAVEKQ
+2066 E
-2072 NALDALKAELE
+2072 LDALKKAALDELKAELS
-2083 KAKTVNKELYT
+2083 KVGKLDYKDYT
-2094 TNSVKVL
+2094 PDSVKPLADKEVL
-2101 TDSETAGQN
+2101 G
-2110 VVDNAANKTTQE
+2110 NAIVTIPELKTTEEIKAVTQE
-2122 IEEATKALK
+2122 LKDLQKALV
-2131 DAQANLVSKADK
+2131 QKADK

-2164 EDKTVQ
+2164 EDKAVQ

-2187 EQVANATKAINDA
+2187 EQVANATKAINNA
-2200 IAAKERQDALDALTK
+2200 IAAKERQDALDVLTK
-2215 AIKEANSVVKD
+2215 AIKEANSVFKD

-2302 QDALNTAKEVQADQ
+2302 QDALNTAKEVQANQ

-2506 YAYTPNSVEPL
+2506 YPYTPNSVEPL

-2723 DKEDKAVKDALDTA
+2723 DKENKAVKDALDKA
-2737 VTVEENQN
+2737 VTVQKDQN

-2804 EDAQAVAQ
+2804 ED
-2812 GIVNNPESVTVE
+2812 
-2824 QVVKATEILK
+2824 
-2834 STQSSLV
+2834 
-2841 TKADKSELEKVIKTA
+2841 
-2856 EGLDLN
+2856 
-2862 VTDKEDKAVKD
+2862 
-2873 ALDTAVTVEADQN
+2873 
-2886 TTQESVNKAQ
+2886 
-2896 SDLEKAIENKVT
+2896 
-2908 QDKVDAFNKALE
+2908 
-2920 ALKVQLASS
+2920 
-2929 RTVVKDNFTPNSVAP
+2929 
-2944 FEEAQAVAQGIVNNP
+2944 AQAVAQGIVNNP

-3037 SDLAKALETKV
+3037 SDLAKALETKEV
-3048 AQDKADAVAKA
+3048 QDKADAVAKA

-3142 TPGTAKSDTKS
+3142 TPNTAKSDTKS

-3162 SKATKDTKGTKA
+3162 SKATKATKEGTKA
-3174 EKAGETKAKAE
+3174 EKAEATKAKAE

-3191 AKALPETGQDVSSID
+3191 AKALPKTGQDVSSID

>member
-74 LEKTVDAIQQQTD
+74 LEKTVDATQQQTD

-132 TVHAIVEKAKAAA
+132 TVHAIVEKAKAA

-168 TTVEKTKETPSTEAE
+168 ATVEKTKETPSTEAE

-191 EKASEPVTENKEK
+191 EKASEPVAENKEE

-217 VEKAVETVTETSVLS
+217 VEKAVETVTETPVLS

-246 DYDSAKVDAVLAV
+246 DYDSAKVDEVLAV

-301 ASGYSTRAFDLEE
+301 ASGYSTRAAVTARDKRKLDSAIASAEKLEPLNPDNPYDKII
-314 VASQEIVV
+314 QE
-322 TKENFGEYF
+322 
-331 KTLND
+331 
-336 ATYDS
+336 
-341 QSGIVT
+341 
-347 LTTNEANKSG
+347 
-357 AMSLDVKLNLTKDFS
+357 KLNIAKSLK
-372 FSGEV
+372 
-377 NLGDKY
+377 
-383 EGHPKDGVT
+383 
-392 GGEGLAITFN
+392 
-402 PGKTSTLGLTG
+402 
-413 QGFGIGGVPSSFGF
+413 
-427 KLDTFV
+427 
-433 NSTNDNLNGASVD
+433 
-446 LERFKGKGAFG
+446 
-457 AFIYSADKGL
+457 
-467 VNTVLLTPNNSG
+467 G
-479 DAALLKE
+479 DAAATQEQVQTVTAELTAAVTQKGYQEALAKLQEVIKE
-486 QPNNQLVPFKF
+486 AKAVDTTLYTPLSAQKF
-497 NYNGTTK
+497 LEAISNG
-504 VMTITY
+504 
-510 GTQTWSQNMQDY
+510 
-522 INYSHKDSFAFS
+522 
-534 IVASTTDH
+534 
-542 YNLQQ
+542 
-547 IKLDE
+547 E
-552 FRFTASAILDEYF
+552 ASAAEPKSTATTLSKRANAIETAKDALILIPDKTELKKLIDRAAAITGLDYGISENAVLKDRLNFAKQVYEYGESSQAEVDQKAKDLLQILNF
-565 IDDDTE
+565 REYQEALNRLQAAIDDAKTINQSEYTPATATPFDS
-571 EAIDKPLRTAGD
+571 AIKAG
-583 VKEKITLKDHTEYLA
+583 EYLA
-598 DKGYEFGDTKVRDEG
+598 ADNV
-613 HAIGYDEGAGT
+613 IS
-624 VTLEN
+624 VTALN
-629 DAQQL
+629 
-634 VYTVVDIQNPTI
+634 
-646 AEVTDVTTNV
+646 TDVTIP
-656 SEAITPI
+656 SPE
-663 TLDITD
+663 
-669 NSGHFDT
+669 
-676 IAVTGLPIGLLFNET
+676 
-691 TKQITGTP
+691 K
-699 TTPGDATVEVTAT
+699 
-712 DMAGNTTTKT
+712 
-722 FKISVAG
+722 
-729 AQAPTITPINAQTGE
+729 
-744 AYTPITPI
+744 
-752 AVNVEGDLNPAPT
+752 
-765 VAVTGLP
+765 
-772 AGLSFDAATKQI
+772 FDAATKAIKDTKAQLERLADKTELNNAI
-784 TGTPTAEGTFNVTV
+784 QNAESVGQLNAADPEDKAVQDKLEAGKVVKEDPNATQDQVK
-798 TATQEAS
+798 TATNELNDAVKHKLYQDALDELN
-805 EPATS
+805 ATIQDAEKV
-810 TFNITVQ
+810 TKDAYT
-817 PNAALKDLKAAVA
+817 PNSVTPFDSSLTDGKTQAADTNATPETLKA
-830 DAATVN
+830 
-836 KDSYTPKSVEAYE
+836 S
-849 AKVTAGDTL
+849 
-858 AGQPENGSNAQF
+858 
-870 TDASKAIKDA
+870 SKAIKDA

-913 DALKTALETAK
+913 DVLKTALETAK

-943 LDNAITAKN
+943 LDNAIAAKN

-959 EDALDELRHTL
+959 ENALDELKQTL
-970 EYVEAIDPAI
+970 EYAEAIDPAI
-980 FTTSSKKAFTEALTN
+980 FTTSSKKAFTEAVTN

-1062 AANAVNTNGDATAD
+1062 AANEVNTNGDATAD

-1150 DTKTTE
+1150 DTKTIE

-1168 QNALVPKTNKD
+1168 QNALVPKANKD
-1179 DLNNSVKT
+1179 DLNNSVNT

-1232 NTVAAKKAQD
+1232 NTVAAKKDQD

-1266 DQTTYTPNTVTPLT
+1266 DKTTYTPNTVTPLT

-1340 DKEDKAVQDAID
+1340 DKEDKAVQ
-1352 AAQTVNKDDNATP
+1352 
-1365 QQVADATKAIN
+1365 
-1376 DAVAT
+1376 
-1381 KAHQDALDQLNK
+1381 
-1393 ALEDAAKVDKTDY
+1393 
-1406 TADSVKPF
+1406 
-1414 DTAVKAGKTAAGDNT
+1414 
-1429 STVEALNNAT
+1429 
-1439 KAVKDATAQLV
+1439 DATAQLV

-1739 KDAED
+1739 
-1744 KAVQDAL
+1744 
-1751 DKAKTVQADQN
+1751 
-1762 ATQEAVNTAKTELDN
+1762 
-1777 AVNAKK
+1777 
-1783 DQDAKDAQAKQEAL
+1783 
-1797 DALKAELDKVKAV
+1797 
-1810 DKTVYTPNTVTTL
+1810 
-1823 NEKETAGND
+1823 
-1832 IVAAPEAKTTE
+1832 
-1843 EINQATQALKDAQ
+1843 
-1856 NALVKKADKTELQ
+1856 
-1869 KALDKANTFTD
+1869 
-1880 LAATDKE
+1880 
-1887 DKAVQDAVTA
+1887 
-1897 GNTVNEDGNA
+1897 
-1907 TTEQVA
+1907 
-1913 NATKAIND
+1913 
-1921 AIAVKE
+1921 
-1927 RQDALDELQKA
+1927 
-1938 IDDANTVKKDDYKP
+1938 
-1952 NTVTPF
+1952 
-1958 EAAVTAGET
+1958 
-1967 TKDDATKSV
+1967 
-1976 EEIKAATKAITDA
+1976 
-1989 KNALD
+1989 
-1994 KKADKTELDTS
+1994 
-2005 VTTAENLGAL
+2005 
-2015 DTNDKEDKAV
+2015 NDKEDKAV

-2033 TVQVDQNATQE
+2033 TVQADQNATQE

-2164 EDKTVQ
+2164 EDKAVQ

-2354 AELEKVKTID
+2354 AELGKVKTID

-2385 IVNNSADKTVEEI
+2385 IVNNSAD
-2398 NKATQDLKEAQK
+2398 
-2410 HLVEKADKVELDKVI
+2410 
-2425 DTAENTELNVNDKE
+2425 
-2439 DKAVKDALDK
+2439 
-2449 AIKVQEDLN
+2449 
-2458 ATQEEVDKAQS
+2458 
-2469 DLAKALETKATQDKA
+2469 
-2484 DQVNAAL
+2484 
-2491 EVLKKELEKVASIDK
+2491 
-2506 YAYTPNSVEPL
+2506 
-2517 TKAETTGQA
+2517 
-2526 IVKNSAG
+2526 

-2622 DKADQEKVQAF
+2622 DKADQEKVQAFNKALEALKVQLASSRTVVKDNFTPNSVAPFEDAQAVAQGIVNNPESVTVEQVVKATEVLKSTQSSLVTKADKSELEKVIKTAEGLDLNVTDKEDKAVKDALDTAVTVEEDQNATQESVNKATSELEKAIENKVAQDKVDAF

-2737 VTVEENQN
+2737 VTVE
-2745 ATQESVNKATSELEK
+2745 
-2760 AIENKV
+2760 
-2766 AQDKVDAF
+2766 
-2774 NKALEA
+2774 
-2780 LKVQLASSRTVVK
+2780 
-2793 DNFTPNSVAPF
+2793 
-2804 EDAQAVAQ
+2804 
-2812 GIVNNPESVTVE
+2812 
-2824 QVVKATEILK
+2824 
-2834 STQSSLV
+2834 
-2841 TKADKSELEKVIKTA
+2841 
-2856 EGLDLN
+2856 
-2862 VTDKEDKAVKD
+2862 
-2873 ALDTAVTVEADQN
+2873 
-2886 TTQESVNKAQ
+2886 
-2896 SDLEKAIENKVT
+2896 
-2908 QDKVDAFNKALE
+2908 
-2920 ALKVQLASS
+2920 
-2929 RTVVKDNFTPNSVAP
+2929 
-2944 FEEAQAVAQGIVNNP
+2944 
-2959 ESVTVEQVVKAT
+2959 
-2971 EVLKSTQSSLVTKA
+2971 
-2985 DKSELE
+2985 
-2991 KVIETAEG
+2991 
-2999 LDLNVTDK
+2999 
-3007 EDKAVKDALD
+3007 
-3017 TAVTVE
+3017 

-3037 SDLAKALETKV
+3037 SDLEKALETKA

>member
-74 LEKTVDAIQQQTD
+74 LEKTVDATQQQTD

-145 QAVEQKEESIQ
+145 QAVAQKEESIQ

-168 TTVEKTKETPSTEAE
+168 ATVEKTKETPTTEAE

-191 EKASEPVTENKEK
+191 EKASEPVAENKEE

-217 VEKAVETVTETSVLS
+217 VEKAVETVTETPVLS

-314 VASQEIVV
+314 AASQEIVV

-341 QSGIVT
+341 QSGVVT

-357 AMSLDVKLNLTKDFS
+357 AMSLDFKLNLTKDFS
-372 FSGEV
+372 FSGAV

-383 EGHPKDGVT
+383 EAHPKDGVT

-402 PGKTSTLGLTG
+402 PGKTYTLGLTG
-413 QGFGIGGVPSSFGF
+413 QGFGIGGESSSFGF

-433 NSTNDNLNGASVD
+433 NKANDDKSKAFSDTIQFEN
-446 LERFKGKGAFG
+446 KGAFG
-457 AFIYSADKGL
+457 AFIYTTDTGL
-467 VNTVLLTPNNSG
+467 VNTVIINPNASG
-479 DAALLKE
+479 NAALLKE

-510 GTQTWSQNMQDY
+510 GTQTWTQNIQDY
-522 INYSHKDSFAFS
+522 INYSRKDSFAFS

-552 FRFTASAILDEYF
+552 FRFTASAVLDEYF

-583 VKEKITLKDHTEYLA
+583 VNEKITLKDHAEYLA
-598 DKGYEFGDTKVRDEG
+598 EKGYEFGPEKVRDEA
-613 HAIGYDEGAGT
+613 HANGYDGIAET
-624 VTLEN
+624 VILEN

-676 IAVTGLPIGLLFNET
+676 IAVTGLPTGLSFNET

-849 AKVTAGDTL
+849 AKVTAGGTL

-913 DALKTALETAK
+913 DALKTAIETAK

-943 LDNAITAKN
+943 LDNAIAAKN

-959 EDALDELRHTL
+959 ENALDELKQTL
-970 EYVEAIDPAI
+970 EYAEAIDPAI

-1168 QNALVPKTNKD
+1168 QNALVPKANKD

-1187 AEALPLNPADTEDK
+1187 AEALPLNPADT
-1201 AVQDALDKAK
+1201 
-1211 TVQADDNATQD
+1211 
-1222 AVNTAQTDLD
+1222 
-1232 NTVAAKKAQD
+1232 
-1242 AKDAAAKQAALD
+1242 
-1254 ALNDELNKVKAL
+1254 
-1266 DQTTYTPNTVTPLT
+1266 
-1280 EKQTAAQA
+1280 
-1288 IADAPD
+1288 
-1294 TKTTEE
+1294 
-1300 INAATK
+1300 
-1306 ALKDAKDALVP
+1306 
-1317 KADKTDLQKA
+1317 
-1327 LDTAKAITGLEPT
+1327 
-1340 DKEDKAVQDAID
+1340 EDKAVQDAID

-1393 ALEDAAKVDKTDY
+1393 ALEDAAKIDKTDY

-1414 DTAVKAGKTAAGDNT
+1414 DTAVEAGKTAAGDNT

-1541 YEPLKTAITEG
+1541 YELLKTAMTEG

-1640 INDAIAAKE
+1640 INDAIATKE

-1823 NEKETAGND
+1823 TEKETAGND

-1880 LAATDKE
+1880 LAATDKEDKAVQDAVEAGNTVKADDNATVEQVEKATKAINDAVAAKERQDALDELNKAITDAKTVNKDDYKPNTVTPFETAVTAGETAKDDATKTVEELKAATKAITDAKNALDKKADKTELNTSVTTAENLGALDTNDKEDKAVQDALDKAKTVQADDNASQEAVNTAKTELDQAVAAKKTQDELDALKKAALDELKAELSKVGKLDYKDYTPDSVKPLADKEVLGNAIVTIPELKTTEEIKAVTQELKDLQKALVQKADKTELVKALEKAKTLGALDATDKE

-1994 KKADKTELDTS
+1994 KKADKTELNTS

-2033 TVQVDQNATQE
+2033 TVQADQNATQE

-2164 EDKTVQ
+2164 EDKVVQ

-2187 EQVANATKAINDA
+2187 EQVANATKEINDA
-2200 IAAKERQDALDALTK
+2200 IAAKERQDALDVLTK

-2235 LEEAVKAGE
+2235 LEEAIKAGE

-2379 ETAGQT
+2379 ETTGQA
-2385 IVNNSADKTVEEI
+2385 IAKNSAGKTVEEI
-2398 NKATQDLKEAQK
+2398 NKATQDLE
-2410 HLVEKADKVELDKVI
+2410 
-2425 DTAENTELNVNDKE
+2425 
-2439 DKAVKDALDK
+2439 
-2449 AIKVQEDLN
+2449 
-2458 ATQEEVDKAQS
+2458 
-2469 DLAKALETKATQDKA
+2469 
-2484 DQVNAAL
+2484 
-2491 EVLKKELEKVASIDK
+2491 
-2506 YAYTPNSVEPL
+2506 
-2517 TKAETTGQA
+2517 
-2526 IVKNSAG
+2526 
-2533 KTVEEI
+2533 
-2539 NKTTQDLKEA
+2539 EA

-2622 DKADQEKVQAF
+2622 DKVDQEKVQAF

-2723 DKEDKAVKDALDTA
+2723 DKEDKAVKEALDTA
-2737 VTVEENQN
+2737 VTVEADQN
-2745 ATQESVNKATSELEK
+2745 ATQESVNKATSE
-2760 AIENKV
+2760 
-2766 AQDKVDAF
+2766 
-2774 NKALEA
+2774 
-2780 LKVQLASSRTVVK
+2780 
-2793 DNFTPNSVAPF
+2793 
-2804 EDAQAVAQ
+2804 
-2812 GIVNNPESVTVE
+2812 
-2824 QVVKATEILK
+2824 
-2834 STQSSLV
+2834 
-2841 TKADKSELEKVIKTA
+2841 
-2856 EGLDLN
+2856 
-2862 VTDKEDKAVKD
+2862 
-2873 ALDTAVTVEADQN
+2873 
-2886 TTQESVNKAQ
+2886 
-2896 SDLEKAIENKVT
+2896 LEKAIENKVT

-2920 ALKVQLASS
+2920 ALKAQLASS
-2929 RTVVKDNFTPNSVAP
+2929 RTVVKDNFTP
-2944 FEEAQAVAQGIVNNP
+2944 
-2959 ESVTVEQVVKAT
+2959 
-2971 EVLKSTQSSLVTKA
+2971 
-2985 DKSELE
+2985 
-2991 KVIETAEG
+2991 
-2999 LDLNVTDK
+2999 
-3007 EDKAVKDALD
+3007 
-3017 TAVTVE
+3017 
-3023 ADQNATQESVDKAQ
+3023 
-3037 SDLAKALETKV
+3037 
-3048 AQDKADAVAKA
+3048 
-3059 KADALAELEK
+3059 
-3069 ALDKTETIDKS
+3069 
-3080 KYTPESVEKLD
+3080 
-3091 QAVVDGKVIVEKA
+3091 
-3104 DNVSVQDIKEAT
+3104 
-3116 KAVETALNGLEK
+3116 
-3128 VKAPAK
+3128 
-3134 ETGKTTES
+3134 
-3142 TPGTAKSDTKS
+3142 
-3153 DVKAQDKQT
+3153 
-3162 SKATKDTKGTKA
+3162 
-3174 EKAGETKAKAE
+3174 
-3185 NAGKNK
+3185 
-3191 AKALPETGQDVSSID
+3191 
-3206 PQYASLMFAIGGLM
+3206 
-3220 MFFRKRKNED
+3220 
-3230 KDNTEK
+3230 

>member
-1 MKKLDFL
+1 M
-8 PNLRNRYSI
+8 
-17 RRFTVGTASILIG
+17 
-30 SLLFLGH
+30 
-37 SGEAKAA
+37 
-44 ENINDNNTVVE
+44 
-55 ASNDSS
+55 
-61 TTQQAPEENNKTS
+61 
-74 LEKTVDAIQQQTD
+74 
-87 NKAQTQNALEEV
+87 
-99 KKQATTE
+99 
-106 ITSLKNLNKEEV
+106 
-118 DSYTLEVQQADSES
+118 
-132 TVHAIVEKAKAAA
+132 
-145 QAVEQKEESIQ
+145 
-156 TQKTENSKESTE
+156 
-168 TTVEKTKETPSTEAE
+168 
-183 PVKAEATV
+183 
-191 EKASEPVTENKEK
+191 
-204 APESVVT
+204 
-211 PATEPA
+211 
-217 VEKAVETVTETSVLS
+217 
-232 PEQKVEKVKADLSN
+232 
-246 DYDSAKVDAVLAV
+246 
-259 IDTTD
+259 
-264 LTPEQLK
+264 
-271 SEVLRLLLE
+271 
-280 EASAQKDL
+280 
-288 FSPQAT
+288 
-294 LPRTGEE
+294 
-301 ASGYSTRAFDLEE
+301 
-314 VASQEIVV
+314 
-322 TKENFGEYF
+322 
-331 KTLND
+331 
-336 ATYDS
+336 
-341 QSGIVT
+341 
-347 LTTNEANKSG
+347 
-357 AMSLDVKLNLTKDFS
+357 
-372 FSGEV
+372 
-377 NLGDKY
+377 
-383 EGHPKDGVT
+383 
-392 GGEGLAITFN
+392 
-402 PGKTSTLGLTG
+402 
-413 QGFGIGGVPSSFGF
+413 
-427 KLDTFV
+427 
-433 NSTNDNLNGASVD
+433 
-446 LERFKGKGAFG
+446 
-457 AFIYSADKGL
+457 
-467 VNTVLLTPNNSG
+467 
-479 DAALLKE
+479 
-486 QPNNQLVPFKF
+486 
-497 NYNGTTK
+497 
-504 VMTITY
+504 
-510 GTQTWSQNMQDY
+510 
-522 INYSHKDSFAFS
+522 
-534 IVASTTDH
+534 
-542 YNLQQ
+542 
-547 IKLDE
+547 
-552 FRFTASAILDEYF
+552 
-565 IDDDTE
+565 
-571 EAIDKPLRTAGD
+571 
-583 VKEKITLKDHTEYLA
+583 
-598 DKGYEFGDTKVRDEG
+598 
-613 HAIGYDEGAGT
+613 
-624 VTLEN
+624 
-629 DAQQL
+629 
-634 VYTVVDIQNPTI
+634 
-646 AEVTDVTTNV
+646 
-656 SEAITPI
+656 
-663 TLDITD
+663 
-669 NSGHFDT
+669 
-676 IAVTGLPIGLLFNET
+676 
-691 TKQITGTP
+691 
-699 TTPGDATVEVTAT
+699 
-712 DMAGNTTTKT
+712 
-722 FKISVAG
+722 
-729 AQAPTITPINAQTGE
+729 
-744 AYTPITPI
+744 
-752 AVNVEGDLNPAPT
+752 
-765 VAVTGLP
+765 
-772 AGLSFDAATKQI
+772 
-784 TGTPTAEGTFNVTV
+784 
-798 TATQEAS
+798 
-805 EPATS
+805 
-810 TFNITVQ
+810 
-817 PNAALKDLKAAVA
+817 
-830 DAATVN
+830 
-836 KDSYTPKSVEAYE
+836 
-849 AKVTAGDTL
+849 
-858 AGQPENGSNAQF
+858 
-870 TDASKAIKDA
+870 
-880 KNALVPRAD
+880 
-889 KAALNQSITTA
+889 
-900 EALQPLEAGDPED
+900 
-913 DALKTALETAK
+913 
-924 TVQGDLNIDQPAV
+924 
-937 NKAKTD
+937 
-943 LDNAITAKN
+943 
-952 LQDELDK
+952 
-959 EDALDELRHTL
+959 
-970 EYVEAIDPAI
+970 
-980 FTTSSKKAFTEALTN
+980 
-995 AKTILGSPGSKTIA
+995 
-1009 EIKAATNALEDAQ
+1009 
-1022 NVLVPQADKTALKT
+1022 
-1036 AINTANGY
+1036 
-1044 NNLNPNNPVDKA
+1044 
-1056 LQDKLA
+1056 
-1062 AANAVNTNGDATAD
+1062 
-1076 QVKTATDDLNTAI
+1076 NTAI

-1100 KDAAAKKAALDALND
+1100 KDAAAKQAALDALND

-1168 QNALVPKTNKD
+1168 QNALVPKANKD

-1266 DQTTYTPNTVTPLT
+1266 DKATYTPNTVTPLT

-1414 DTAVKAGKTAAGDNT
+1414 DTAVEAGKTAAGDNA

-1439 KAVKDATAQLV
+1439 KAVQDATAQLV

-1699 EIKAATKAI
+1699 EIKAVTKAI

-1739 KDAED
+1739 NDKED

-1777 AVNAKK
+1777 VVNAKK

-1823 NEKETAGND
+1823 TEKETAGND

-1887 DKAVQDAVTA
+1887 DKAVQDAVEAGNTVKADDNATVEQVEKATKAINDAVAAKERQDALDELNKAITDAKTVNKDDYKPNTVTPFETAVTAGETAKDDATKTVEEIKAATKAITDAKNALDKKADKTELNTSVTTAENLGALDTNDKEDKAVQDALDKAKIVRVDDNASQEAVNTAKTELDQAVAAKKTQDELDALKKAALDELKAELSKVGKLDYKDYTPDSVKPLADKEVLGNAIVTIPELKTTEEIKAVTQELKDLQKALVQKADKTELVKALEKAKTLGALDATDKEDKAVQDAVTA

-1913 NATKAIND
+1913 NATKSIND

-1958 EAAVTAGET
+1958 EAAVTTGET

-1994 KKADKTELDTS
+1994 KKADKTELNTS

-2033 TVQVDQNATQE
+2033 TVQADQNATQE

-2164 EDKTVQ
+2164 EDKAVQ

-2469 DLAKALETKATQDKA
+2469 DLAKALETKAAQDKA

-2517 TKAETTGQA
+2517 TKAEITGQA

-2539 NKTTQDLKEA
+2539 NKATQDLKEA

-2622 DKADQEKVQAF
+2622 DKVDQEKVQAF

-2639 LKAQLASS
+2639 LKVQLASS

-2737 VTVEENQN
+2737 VTVQKDQNATQESVNKATSELEKAIENKVTQDKVDAFNKALEALKVQLASSRTVVKDNFTPNSVAPFEDAQAVAQGIVNNPESVTVEQVVKATEVLKATQSSLVTKADKSELEKVIETAEGLDLNVTDKEDKAVKDALDTAVTVEADQN

-2824 QVVKATEILK
+2824 QVVKATEVLK

-2841 TKADKSELEKVIKTA
+2841 TKADRSELEKVIKTA
-2856 EGLDLN
+2856 ESLDLN

-2873 ALDTAVTVEADQN
+2873 ALDTAVTVQKDQN
-2886 TTQESVNKAQ
+2886 ATQESVNKAT
-2896 SDLEKAIENKVT
+2896 SELEKAIENKVT
-2908 QDKVDAFNKALE
+2908 
-2920 ALKVQLASS
+2920 
-2929 RTVVKDNFTPNSVAP
+2929 
-2944 FEEAQAVAQGIVNNP
+2944 
-2959 ESVTVEQVVKAT
+2959 
-2971 EVLKSTQSSLVTKA
+2971 
-2985 DKSELE
+2985 
-2991 KVIETAEG
+2991 
-2999 LDLNVTDK
+2999 
-3007 EDKAVKDALD
+3007 
-3017 TAVTVE
+3017 
-3023 ADQNATQESVDKAQ
+3023 
-3037 SDLAKALETKV
+3037 
-3048 AQDKADAVAKA
+3048 QDKADAVAKA
-3059 KADALAELEK
+3059 KADALAELDK

-3142 TPGTAKSDTKS
+3142 TPNTAKSDTKS

-3162 SKATKDTKGTKA
+3162 SKATKEGTKA
-3174 EKAGETKAKAE
+3174 EKAEATKAKAE

-3191 AKALPETGQDVSSID
+3191 AKALPKTGQDVSSID

>member
-74 LEKTVDAIQQQTD
+74 LEKTVDATQQQTD

-168 TTVEKTKETPSTEAE
+168 VTVEKTKETPSTEAE
-183 PVKAEATV
+183 PVKTEATV

-217 VEKAVETVTETSVLS
+217 VEKAVETVTETPVLS
-232 PEQKVEKVKADLSN
+232 TVQKVEKVKADLSN

-301 ASGYSTRAFDLEE
+301 ASGYSTRAAVTARDIRKLDSAIASAEKLEPLNPDNPYDKII
-314 VASQEIVV
+314 QE
-322 TKENFGEYF
+322 
-331 KTLND
+331 
-336 ATYDS
+336 
-341 QSGIVT
+341 
-347 LTTNEANKSG
+347 
-357 AMSLDVKLNLTKDFS
+357 KLNIAKSLK
-372 FSGEV
+372 
-377 NLGDKY
+377 
-383 EGHPKDGVT
+383 
-392 GGEGLAITFN
+392 
-402 PGKTSTLGLTG
+402 
-413 QGFGIGGVPSSFGF
+413 
-427 KLDTFV
+427 
-433 NSTNDNLNGASVD
+433 
-446 LERFKGKGAFG
+446 
-457 AFIYSADKGL
+457 
-467 VNTVLLTPNNSG
+467 G
-479 DAALLKE
+479 DAAATQEQVQTATAELTAAVTQKGYQEALAKLQEVIKE
-486 QPNNQLVPFKF
+486 AKAVDTTLYTPLSAQKF
-497 NYNGTTK
+497 LEAISNG
-504 VMTITY
+504 
-510 GTQTWSQNMQDY
+510 
-522 INYSHKDSFAFS
+522 
-534 IVASTTDH
+534 
-542 YNLQQ
+542 
-547 IKLDE
+547 E
-552 FRFTASAILDEYF
+552 ASAAEPKSTATTLSKRANAIETAKDALILIPDKTELKKLIDRAAAITGLDYGISENAVLKDRLNFAKQVYEYGESSQAEVDQKAKDLLQILNF
-565 IDDDTE
+565 REYQEALNRLQAAIDDAKTINQSEYTPATATPFDS
-571 EAIDKPLRTAGD
+571 AIKAG
-583 VKEKITLKDHTEYLA
+583 EYLA
-598 DKGYEFGDTKVRDEG
+598 ANNV
-613 HAIGYDEGAGT
+613 IS
-624 VTLEN
+624 VTALN
-629 DAQQL
+629 
-634 VYTVVDIQNPTI
+634 
-646 AEVTDVTTNV
+646 TDVTIP
-656 SEAITPI
+656 SPE
-663 TLDITD
+663 
-669 NSGHFDT
+669 
-676 IAVTGLPIGLLFNET
+676 
-691 TKQITGTP
+691 K
-699 TTPGDATVEVTAT
+699 
-712 DMAGNTTTKT
+712 
-722 FKISVAG
+722 
-729 AQAPTITPINAQTGE
+729 
-744 AYTPITPI
+744 
-752 AVNVEGDLNPAPT
+752 
-765 VAVTGLP
+765 
-772 AGLSFDAATKQI
+772 FDAATKAIKDTKAQLERLADKTELNNAI
-784 TGTPTAEGTFNVTV
+784 QSAESVGQLNAADPEDKAVQDKLEAGKVVKEDPNATQDQVK
-798 TATQEAS
+798 TATNELNDAVKHKLYQDALDELN
-805 EPATS
+805 ATIQDAEKV
-810 TFNITVQ
+810 TKDAYT
-817 PNAALKDLKAAVA
+817 PNSVTPFDSSLTDGKTQAADTNATPETLKA
-830 DAATVN
+830 
-836 KDSYTPKSVEAYE
+836 S
-849 AKVTAGDTL
+849 
-858 AGQPENGSNAQF
+858 
-870 TDASKAIKDA
+870 SKATKDA

-889 KAALNQSITTA
+889 KATLNQSITTA

-913 DALKTALETAK
+913 DALKTALEAAK

-943 LDNAITAKN
+943 LDNAIAAKN

-959 EDALDELRHTL
+959 EDALDELRQTL
-970 EYVEAIDPAI
+970 EDAEAIDPAQ
-980 FTTSSKKAFTEALTN
+980 FTTSSNKILTEAVTN

-1009 EIKAATNALEDAQ
+1009 EIKAATNALVDAQ
-1022 NVLVPQADKTALKT
+1022 GVLVPQADKTALKT

-1168 QNALVPKTNKD
+1168 QNALVPKANKD

-1266 DQTTYTPNTVTPLT
+1266 DKATYTPNTVTPLT

-1393 ALEDAAKVDKTDY
+1393 ALEDAAKLDKTDY

-1414 DTAVKAGKTAAGDNT
+1414 YTAVEAGKTAAGDNT

-1439 KAVKDATAQLV
+1439 KAVQDATAQLV

-1541 YEPLKTAITEG
+1541 YEPLKTAMTEG

-1717 KADKTELNTS
+1717 KTDKTELN
-1727 VTTAENLGALDT
+1727 
-1739 KDAED
+1739 
-1744 KAVQDAL
+1744 
-1751 DKAKTVQADQN
+1751 
-1762 ATQEAVNTAKTELDN
+1762 
-1777 AVNAKK
+1777 
-1783 DQDAKDAQAKQEAL
+1783 
-1797 DALKAELDKVKAV
+1797 
-1810 DKTVYTPNTVTTL
+1810 
-1823 NEKETAGND
+1823 
-1832 IVAAPEAKTTE
+1832 
-1843 EINQATQALKDAQ
+1843 
-1856 NALVKKADKTELQ
+1856 
-1869 KALDKANTFTD
+1869 
-1880 LAATDKE
+1880 
-1887 DKAVQDAVTA
+1887 
-1897 GNTVNEDGNA
+1897 
-1907 TTEQVA
+1907 
-1913 NATKAIND
+1913 
-1921 AIAVKE
+1921 
-1927 RQDALDELQKA
+1927 
-1938 IDDANTVKKDDYKP
+1938 
-1952 NTVTPF
+1952 
-1958 EAAVTAGET
+1958 
-1967 TKDDATKSV
+1967 
-1976 EEIKAATKAITDA
+1976 
-1989 KNALD
+1989 
-1994 KKADKTELDTS
+1994 TS

-2033 TVQVDQNATQE
+2033 TVQADQNATQE

-2110 VVDNAANKTTQE
+2110 VVDNAAKKTTQE

-2164 EDKTVQ
+2164 EDKAVQ

-2187 EQVANATKAINDA
+2187 EQVAYATKAINDA

-2215 AIKEANSVVKD
+2215 AIKEANSVFKD

-2322 VDKAKTDLENA
+2322 VDKAKTNLENA

-2439 DKAVKDALDK
+2439 DKAVKDALDT

-2539 NKTTQDLKEA
+2539 NKATQDLKEA

-2639 LKAQLASS
+2639 LK
-2647 RTVVKDNFTPNSVA
+2647 
-2661 PFEDAQAVAQG
+2661 
-2672 IVNNPESV
+2672 
-2680 TVEQVVKATE
+2680 
-2690 VLKSTQSSLV
+2690 
-2700 TKADKSELEKV
+2700 
-2711 IKTAEGLDLNVT
+2711 
-2723 DKEDKAVKDALDTA
+2723 
-2737 VTVEENQN
+2737 
-2745 ATQESVNKATSELEK
+2745 
-2760 AIENKV
+2760 
-2766 AQDKVDAF
+2766 
-2774 NKALEA
+2774 
-2780 LKVQLASSRTVVK
+2780 VQLASSRTVVK

-2804 EDAQAVAQ
+2804 ED
-2812 GIVNNPESVTVE
+2812 
-2824 QVVKATEILK
+2824 
-2834 STQSSLV
+2834 
-2841 TKADKSELEKVIKTA
+2841 
-2856 EGLDLN
+2856 
-2862 VTDKEDKAVKD
+2862 
-2873 ALDTAVTVEADQN
+2873 
-2886 TTQESVNKAQ
+2886 
-2896 SDLEKAIENKVT
+2896 
-2908 QDKVDAFNKALE
+2908 
-2920 ALKVQLASS
+2920 
-2929 RTVVKDNFTPNSVAP
+2929 
-2944 FEEAQAVAQGIVNNP
+2944 AQAVAQGIVNNP

-3037 SDLAKALETKV
+3037 SDLEKALETKA

-3128 VKAPAK
+3128 VKASAK
-3134 ETGKTTES
+3134 ETGKTTDS
-3142 TPGTAKSDTKS
+3142 TPNTAKSDTKS

-3162 SKATKDTKGTKA
+3162 SKATKATKEGTKA
-3174 EKAGETKAKAE
+3174 EATKAKAE

>member
-74 LEKTVDAIQQQTD
+74 LEKTVDATQQQTD

-145 QAVEQKEESIQ
+145 QAVAQKEESIQ

-168 TTVEKTKETPSTEAE
+168 ATVEKTKETPTTEAE

-191 EKASEPVTENKEK
+191 EKASEPVAENKEE

-217 VEKAVETVTETSVLS
+217 VEKAVETVTETPVLS

-301 ASGYSTRAFDLEE
+301 ASGYSTRAAVTARDKRKLDSAIASAEKLEPLNPDNPYDKII
-314 VASQEIVV
+314 QE
-322 TKENFGEYF
+322 
-331 KTLND
+331 
-336 ATYDS
+336 
-341 QSGIVT
+341 
-347 LTTNEANKSG
+347 
-357 AMSLDVKLNLTKDFS
+357 KLNIAKSLK
-372 FSGEV
+372 
-377 NLGDKY
+377 
-383 EGHPKDGVT
+383 
-392 GGEGLAITFN
+392 
-402 PGKTSTLGLTG
+402 
-413 QGFGIGGVPSSFGF
+413 
-427 KLDTFV
+427 
-433 NSTNDNLNGASVD
+433 
-446 LERFKGKGAFG
+446 
-457 AFIYSADKGL
+457 
-467 VNTVLLTPNNSG
+467 G
-479 DAALLKE
+479 DAAATQEQVQTATAELTAAVTQKGYQEALAKLQEVIKE
-486 QPNNQLVPFKF
+486 AKAVDTTLYTPLSAQKF
-497 NYNGTTK
+497 LEAISNG
-504 VMTITY
+504 
-510 GTQTWSQNMQDY
+510 
-522 INYSHKDSFAFS
+522 
-534 IVASTTDH
+534 
-542 YNLQQ
+542 
-547 IKLDE
+547 E
-552 FRFTASAILDEYF
+552 ASAAEPKSTATTLSKRANAIETAKDALILIPDKTELKKLIDRAAAITGLDYGISENAVLKDRLNFAKQVYEYGESSQAEVDQKAKDLLQILNF
-565 IDDDTE
+565 REYQEALNRLQAAIDDAKTINQSEYTPATATPFDS
-571 EAIDKPLRTAGD
+571 AIKAG
-583 VKEKITLKDHTEYLA
+583 EYLA
-598 DKGYEFGDTKVRDEG
+598 ADNV
-613 HAIGYDEGAGT
+613 IS
-624 VTLEN
+624 VTALN
-629 DAQQL
+629 
-634 VYTVVDIQNPTI
+634 
-646 AEVTDVTTNV
+646 TDVTIP
-656 SEAITPI
+656 SPE
-663 TLDITD
+663 
-669 NSGHFDT
+669 
-676 IAVTGLPIGLLFNET
+676 
-691 TKQITGTP
+691 K
-699 TTPGDATVEVTAT
+699 
-712 DMAGNTTTKT
+712 
-722 FKISVAG
+722 
-729 AQAPTITPINAQTGE
+729 
-744 AYTPITPI
+744 
-752 AVNVEGDLNPAPT
+752 
-765 VAVTGLP
+765 
-772 AGLSFDAATKQI
+772 FDAATKAIKDTKAQLERLADKTELNNAI
-784 TGTPTAEGTFNVTV
+784 QNAESVGQLNAADPEDKAVQDKLEAGKVVKEDPNATQDQVK
-798 TATQEAS
+798 TATNELNDAVKHKLYQDALDELN
-805 EPATS
+805 ATIQDAEKV
-810 TFNITVQ
+810 TKDAYT
-817 PNAALKDLKAAVA
+817 PNSVTPFDSSLTDGKTQAADTNATPETLKA
-830 DAATVN
+830 
-836 KDSYTPKSVEAYE
+836 
-849 AKVTAGDTL
+849 
-858 AGQPENGSNAQF
+858 
-870 TDASKAIKDA
+870 ASKAIKDA

-913 DALKTALETAK
+913 DVLKTALETAK

-943 LDNAITAKN
+943 LDNAIAAKN

-959 EDALDELRHTL
+959 EDALDELRKTL
-970 EYVEAIDPAI
+970 EYAEAIDPAI
-980 FTTSSKKAFTEALTN
+980 FTTSSKKAFTEAVTN

-1062 AANAVNTNGDATAD
+1062 AANEVNTNGDATAD

-1150 DTKTTE
+1150 DTKTIE

-1168 QNALVPKTNKD
+1168 QNALVPKANKD

-1232 NTVAAKKAQD
+1232 NTVAAKKDQD

-1266 DQTTYTPNTVTPLT
+1266 DKTTYTPNTVTPLT

-1376 DAVAT
+1376 AAVAT

-1414 DTAVKAGKTAAGDNT
+1414 DTAVEAGKTAAGDNT

-1640 INDAIAAKE
+1640 INEAIAAKE

-1751 DKAKTVQADQN
+1751 EKAKTVQADQN

-1823 NEKETAGND
+1823 TEKETVGND

-1880 LAATDKE
+1880 LAATDKEDKAVQDAIEAGNTVKADDNATVEQVEKATKAINDAVAAKERQDALDELNKAITDAKIVNKDDYKPNTVTPFETAVTAGETAKDDATKTVEELKAATKAITDAKNALDKKADKTELNTSVTTAENLGALDTNDKEDKAVQDALDKAKTVQADDNASQEAVNTAKTELDQAVAAKKTQDELDALKKAALDELKAELSKVGKLDYKDYTPDSVKPLADKEVLGNAIVTIPELKTTEEIKAVTQELKDLQKALVQKADKTELVKALEKAKTLGALDATDKE

-1958 EAAVTAGET
+1958 EAAVTTGET
-1967 TKDDATKSV
+1967 TKDDATKTV

-1994 KKADKTELDTS
+1994 KKADKTELNTS
-2005 VTTAENLGAL
+2005 VTIAENLGAL

-2033 TVQVDQNATQE
+2033 TVQADQNATQE

-2164 EDKTVQ
+2164 EDKAVQ

-2200 IAAKERQDALDALTK
+2200 IAAKERQDALDVLTK
-2215 AIKEANSVVKD
+2215 AIKEANSVFKD

-2439 DKAVKDALDK
+2439 DKAVKDALDT
-2449 AIKVQEDLN
+2449 AIKVQEDL
-2458 ATQEEVDKAQS
+2458 
-2469 DLAKALETKATQDKA
+2469 
-2484 DQVNAAL
+2484 
-2491 EVLKKELEKVASIDK
+2491 
-2506 YAYTPNSVEPL
+2506 
-2517 TKAETTGQA
+2517 
-2526 IVKNSAG
+2526 
-2533 KTVEEI
+2533 
-2539 NKTTQDLKEA
+2539 
-2549 QKHLVE
+2549 
-2555 KADKVELDKVI
+2555 
-2566 DTAENTELNVNDKED
+2566 
-2581 KAVQDALDKAI
+2581 
-2592 KVQEDFNATQEEV
+2592 NATQEEV

-2639 LKAQLASS
+2639 LKVQLASSRTVVKDNFTPNSVAPFEEAQAVAQGIVNNPESVTVEQVVKATEVLKSTQSSLVTKADKSELEKVIKTAEGLDLNVTDKEDKAVKDALDTAVTVQKDQNVTQESVNKATSELEKALETKVTQDKVDAFNKALEALKVQLASS

-2737 VTVEENQN
+2737 VTVE
-2745 ATQESVNKATSELEK
+2745 
-2760 AIENKV
+2760 
-2766 AQDKVDAF
+2766 
-2774 NKALEA
+2774 
-2780 LKVQLASSRTVVK
+2780 
-2793 DNFTPNSVAPF
+2793 
-2804 EDAQAVAQ
+2804 
-2812 GIVNNPESVTVE
+2812 
-2824 QVVKATEILK
+2824 
-2834 STQSSLV
+2834 
-2841 TKADKSELEKVIKTA
+2841 
-2856 EGLDLN
+2856 
-2862 VTDKEDKAVKD
+2862 
-2873 ALDTAVTVEADQN
+2873 ADQN

-2920 ALKVQLASS
+2920 ALKAQLASS

-2944 FEEAQAVAQGIVNNP
+2944 FEDAQAVAQGIVNNP

-3017 TAVTVE
+3017 TAVIVE

-3037 SDLAKALETKV
+3037 SDLEKALETKA

-3091 QAVVDGKVIVEKA
+3091 QAVVDGKVIVEKS

-3142 TPGTAKSDTKS
+3142 TPNTAKSDTKS

-3162 SKATKDTKGTKA
+3162 SKAIKATKEGTKA
-3174 EKAGETKAKAE
+3174 EKAEATKAKAE

>member
-74 LEKTVDAIQQQTD
+74 LEKTVDATQQQTD

-132 TVHAIVEKAKAAA
+132 TVHAIVEKAKAA

-168 TTVEKTKETPSTEAE
+168 ATVEKTKETPSTEAE

-191 EKASEPVTENKEK
+191 EKASEPVAENKEE

-217 VEKAVETVTETSVLS
+217 VEKAVETVTETPVLS

-246 DYDSAKVDAVLAV
+246 DYDSAKVDEVLAV

-301 ASGYSTRAFDLEE
+301 ASGYSTRAAVTARDKRKLDSAIASAEKLEPLNPDNPYDKII
-314 VASQEIVV
+314 QE
-322 TKENFGEYF
+322 
-331 KTLND
+331 
-336 ATYDS
+336 
-341 QSGIVT
+341 
-347 LTTNEANKSG
+347 
-357 AMSLDVKLNLTKDFS
+357 KLNIAKSLK
-372 FSGEV
+372 
-377 NLGDKY
+377 
-383 EGHPKDGVT
+383 
-392 GGEGLAITFN
+392 
-402 PGKTSTLGLTG
+402 
-413 QGFGIGGVPSSFGF
+413 
-427 KLDTFV
+427 
-433 NSTNDNLNGASVD
+433 
-446 LERFKGKGAFG
+446 
-457 AFIYSADKGL
+457 
-467 VNTVLLTPNNSG
+467 G
-479 DAALLKE
+479 DAAATQEQVQTVTAELTAAVTQKGYQEALAKLQEVIKE
-486 QPNNQLVPFKF
+486 AKAVDTTLYTPLSAQKF
-497 NYNGTTK
+497 LEAISNG
-504 VMTITY
+504 
-510 GTQTWSQNMQDY
+510 
-522 INYSHKDSFAFS
+522 
-534 IVASTTDH
+534 
-542 YNLQQ
+542 
-547 IKLDE
+547 E
-552 FRFTASAILDEYF
+552 ASAAEPKSTATTLSKRANAIETAKDALILIPDKTELKKLIDRAAAITGLDYGISENAVLKDRLNFAKQVYEYGESSQAEVDQKAKDLLQILNF
-565 IDDDTE
+565 REYQEALNRLQAAIDDAKTINQSEYTPATATPFDS
-571 EAIDKPLRTAGD
+571 AIKVG
-583 VKEKITLKDHTEYLA
+583 EYLA
-598 DKGYEFGDTKVRDEG
+598 ADNV
-613 HAIGYDEGAGT
+613 IS
-624 VTLEN
+624 VTALN
-629 DAQQL
+629 
-634 VYTVVDIQNPTI
+634 
-646 AEVTDVTTNV
+646 TDVTIP
-656 SEAITPI
+656 SPE
-663 TLDITD
+663 
-669 NSGHFDT
+669 
-676 IAVTGLPIGLLFNET
+676 
-691 TKQITGTP
+691 K
-699 TTPGDATVEVTAT
+699 
-712 DMAGNTTTKT
+712 
-722 FKISVAG
+722 
-729 AQAPTITPINAQTGE
+729 
-744 AYTPITPI
+744 
-752 AVNVEGDLNPAPT
+752 
-765 VAVTGLP
+765 
-772 AGLSFDAATKQI
+772 FDAATKAIKDTKAQLERLADKTELNNAI
-784 TGTPTAEGTFNVTV
+784 QNAESVGQLNAADPEDKAVQDKLEAGKVVKEDPNATQDQVK
-798 TATQEAS
+798 TATNELNDAVKHKLYQDALDELN
-805 EPATS
+805 ATIQDAEKV
-810 TFNITVQ
+810 TKDAYT
-817 PNAALKDLKAAVA
+817 PNSVTPFDSSLTDGKTQAADTNATPETLKA
-830 DAATVN
+830 
-836 KDSYTPKSVEAYE
+836 S
-849 AKVTAGDTL
+849 
-858 AGQPENGSNAQF
+858 
-870 TDASKAIKDA
+870 SKAIKDA

-913 DALKTALETAK
+913 DVLKTALETAK

-943 LDNAITAKN
+943 LDNAIAAKN

-959 EDALDELRHTL
+959 ENALDELKQTL
-970 EYVEAIDPAI
+970 EYAEAIDPAI
-980 FTTSSKKAFTEALTN
+980 FTTSSKKAFTEAVTN

-1062 AANAVNTNGDATAD
+1062 AANEVNTNGDATAD

-1150 DTKTTE
+1150 DTKTIE

-1168 QNALVPKTNKD
+1168 QNALVPKANKD

-1232 NTVAAKKAQD
+1232 NTVAAKKDQD

-1266 DQTTYTPNTVTPLT
+1266 DKTTYTPNTVTPLT

-1340 DKEDKAVQDAID
+1340 DKEDKAVQ
-1352 AAQTVNKDDNATP
+1352 
-1365 QQVADATKAIN
+1365 
-1376 DAVAT
+1376 
-1381 KAHQDALDQLNK
+1381 
-1393 ALEDAAKVDKTDY
+1393 
-1406 TADSVKPF
+1406 
-1414 DTAVKAGKTAAGDNT
+1414 
-1429 STVEALNNAT
+1429 
-1439 KAVKDATAQLV
+1439 DATAQLV

-1739 KDAED
+1739 
-1744 KAVQDAL
+1744 
-1751 DKAKTVQADQN
+1751 
-1762 ATQEAVNTAKTELDN
+1762 
-1777 AVNAKK
+1777 
-1783 DQDAKDAQAKQEAL
+1783 
-1797 DALKAELDKVKAV
+1797 
-1810 DKTVYTPNTVTTL
+1810 
-1823 NEKETAGND
+1823 
-1832 IVAAPEAKTTE
+1832 
-1843 EINQATQALKDAQ
+1843 
-1856 NALVKKADKTELQ
+1856 
-1869 KALDKANTFTD
+1869 
-1880 LAATDKE
+1880 
-1887 DKAVQDAVTA
+1887 
-1897 GNTVNEDGNA
+1897 
-1907 TTEQVA
+1907 
-1913 NATKAIND
+1913 
-1921 AIAVKE
+1921 
-1927 RQDALDELQKA
+1927 
-1938 IDDANTVKKDDYKP
+1938 
-1952 NTVTPF
+1952 
-1958 EAAVTAGET
+1958 
-1967 TKDDATKSV
+1967 
-1976 EEIKAATKAITDA
+1976 
-1989 KNALD
+1989 
-1994 KKADKTELDTS
+1994 
-2005 VTTAENLGAL
+2005 
-2015 DTNDKEDKAV
+2015 NDKEDKAV

-2033 TVQVDQNATQE
+2033 TVQADQNATQE

-2164 EDKTVQ
+2164 EDKAVQ

-2354 AELEKVKTID
+2354 AELGKVKTID

-2639 LKAQLASS
+2639 LKVQLASSRTVVKDNFTPNSVAPFEDAQAVAQGIVNNPESVTVEQVVKATEVLKSTQSSLVTKADKSELEKVIKTAEGLDLNVTDKEDKAVKDALDTAVTVEEDQNATQESVNKATSELEKAIENKVTQDKVDAFNKALEALKAQLASSRTVVKDNFTPNSVAPFEDAQAVAQSIVNNPESVTVEQVVKATEVLKATQSSLVTKADKSELEKVIETAEGLDLNVTDKEDKAVKDALDTAVTVEENQNATQESVNKATSELEKAIENKVAQDKVDAFNKALEALKAQLASS

-2737 VTVEENQN
+2737 VTVE
-2745 ATQESVNKATSELEK
+2745 
-2760 AIENKV
+2760 
-2766 AQDKVDAF
+2766 
-2774 NKALEA
+2774 
-2780 LKVQLASSRTVVK
+2780 
-2793 DNFTPNSVAPF
+2793 
-2804 EDAQAVAQ
+2804 
-2812 GIVNNPESVTVE
+2812 
-2824 QVVKATEILK
+2824 
-2834 STQSSLV
+2834 
-2841 TKADKSELEKVIKTA
+2841 
-2856 EGLDLN
+2856 
-2862 VTDKEDKAVKD
+2862 
-2873 ALDTAVTVEADQN
+2873 
-2886 TTQESVNKAQ
+2886 
-2896 SDLEKAIENKVT
+2896 
-2908 QDKVDAFNKALE
+2908 
-2920 ALKVQLASS
+2920 
-2929 RTVVKDNFTPNSVAP
+2929 
-2944 FEEAQAVAQGIVNNP
+2944 
-2959 ESVTVEQVVKAT
+2959 
-2971 EVLKSTQSSLVTKA
+2971 
-2985 DKSELE
+2985 
-2991 KVIETAEG
+2991 
-2999 LDLNVTDK
+2999 
-3007 EDKAVKDALD
+3007 
-3017 TAVTVE
+3017 

-3037 SDLAKALETKV
+3037 SDLEKALETKA

>member
-74 LEKTVDAIQQQTD
+74 LEKTVDATQQQTD

-132 TVHAIVEKAKAAA
+132 TVHAIVEKAKAA

-168 TTVEKTKETPSTEAE
+168 ATVEKTKETPSTEAE

-191 EKASEPVTENKEK
+191 EKASEPVAENKEE

-217 VEKAVETVTETSVLS
+217 VEKAVETVTETPVLS

-246 DYDSAKVDAVLAV
+246 DYDSAKVDEVLAV

-301 ASGYSTRAFDLEE
+301 ASGYSTRAAVTARDKRKLDSAIASAEKLE
-314 VASQEIVV
+314 
-322 TKENFGEYF
+322 
-331 KTLND
+331 TLNPD
-336 ATYDS
+336 NPYDKII
-341 QSGIVT
+341 Q
-347 LTTNEANKSG
+347 E
-357 AMSLDVKLNLTKDFS
+357 KLNIAKSLK
-372 FSGEV
+372 
-377 NLGDKY
+377 
-383 EGHPKDGVT
+383 
-392 GGEGLAITFN
+392 
-402 PGKTSTLGLTG
+402 
-413 QGFGIGGVPSSFGF
+413 
-427 KLDTFV
+427 
-433 NSTNDNLNGASVD
+433 
-446 LERFKGKGAFG
+446 
-457 AFIYSADKGL
+457 
-467 VNTVLLTPNNSG
+467 G
-479 DAALLKE
+479 DAAATQEQVQTVTAELTAAVTQKGYQEALAKLQEVIKE
-486 QPNNQLVPFKF
+486 AKAVDTTLYTPLSAQKF
-497 NYNGTTK
+497 LEAISNG
-504 VMTITY
+504 
-510 GTQTWSQNMQDY
+510 
-522 INYSHKDSFAFS
+522 
-534 IVASTTDH
+534 
-542 YNLQQ
+542 
-547 IKLDE
+547 E
-552 FRFTASAILDEYF
+552 ASAAEPKSTATTLSKRANAIETAKDALILIPDKTELKKLIDRAAAITGLDYGISENAVLKDRLNFAKQVYEYGESSQAEVDQKAKDLLQILNF
-565 IDDDTE
+565 REYQEALNRLQAAIDDAKTINQSEYTPATATPFDS
-571 EAIDKPLRTAGD
+571 AIKAG
-583 VKEKITLKDHTEYLA
+583 EYLA
-598 DKGYEFGDTKVRDEG
+598 ADNV
-613 HAIGYDEGAGT
+613 IS
-624 VTLEN
+624 VTALN
-629 DAQQL
+629 
-634 VYTVVDIQNPTI
+634 
-646 AEVTDVTTNV
+646 TDVTIP
-656 SEAITPI
+656 SPE
-663 TLDITD
+663 
-669 NSGHFDT
+669 
-676 IAVTGLPIGLLFNET
+676 
-691 TKQITGTP
+691 K
-699 TTPGDATVEVTAT
+699 
-712 DMAGNTTTKT
+712 
-722 FKISVAG
+722 
-729 AQAPTITPINAQTGE
+729 
-744 AYTPITPI
+744 
-752 AVNVEGDLNPAPT
+752 
-765 VAVTGLP
+765 
-772 AGLSFDAATKQI
+772 FDAATKAIKDTKAQLERLADKTELNNAI
-784 TGTPTAEGTFNVTV
+784 QNAESVGQLNAADPEDKAVQDKLEAGKVVKEDPNATQDQVK
-798 TATQEAS
+798 TATNELNDAVKHKLYQDALDELN
-805 EPATS
+805 ATIQDAEKV
-810 TFNITVQ
+810 TKDAYT
-817 PNAALKDLKAAVA
+817 PNSVTPFDSSLTDGKTQAADTNATPETLKA
-830 DAATVN
+830 
-836 KDSYTPKSVEAYE
+836 S
-849 AKVTAGDTL
+849 
-858 AGQPENGSNAQF
+858 
-870 TDASKAIKDA
+870 SKAIKDA

-913 DALKTALETAK
+913 DVLKTALETAK

-943 LDNAITAKN
+943 LDNAIAAKN

-959 EDALDELRHTL
+959 ENALDELKQTL
-970 EYVEAIDPAI
+970 EYAEAIDPAI
-980 FTTSSKKAFTEALTN
+980 FTTSSKKAFTEAVTN

-1062 AANAVNTNGDATAD
+1062 AANEVNTNGDATAD

-1150 DTKTTE
+1150 DTKTIE

-1168 QNALVPKTNKD
+1168 QNALVPKANKD

-1232 NTVAAKKAQD
+1232 NTVAAKKDQD

-1266 DQTTYTPNTVTPLT
+1266 DKTTYTPNTVTPLT

-1340 DKEDKAVQDAID
+1340 DKEDKAVQ
-1352 AAQTVNKDDNATP
+1352 
-1365 QQVADATKAIN
+1365 
-1376 DAVAT
+1376 
-1381 KAHQDALDQLNK
+1381 
-1393 ALEDAAKVDKTDY
+1393 
-1406 TADSVKPF
+1406 
-1414 DTAVKAGKTAAGDNT
+1414 
-1429 STVEALNNAT
+1429 
-1439 KAVKDATAQLV
+1439 DATAQLV

-1739 KDAED
+1739 
-1744 KAVQDAL
+1744 
-1751 DKAKTVQADQN
+1751 
-1762 ATQEAVNTAKTELDN
+1762 
-1777 AVNAKK
+1777 
-1783 DQDAKDAQAKQEAL
+1783 
-1797 DALKAELDKVKAV
+1797 
-1810 DKTVYTPNTVTTL
+1810 
-1823 NEKETAGND
+1823 
-1832 IVAAPEAKTTE
+1832 
-1843 EINQATQALKDAQ
+1843 
-1856 NALVKKADKTELQ
+1856 
-1869 KALDKANTFTD
+1869 
-1880 LAATDKE
+1880 
-1887 DKAVQDAVTA
+1887 
-1897 GNTVNEDGNA
+1897 
-1907 TTEQVA
+1907 
-1913 NATKAIND
+1913 
-1921 AIAVKE
+1921 
-1927 RQDALDELQKA
+1927 
-1938 IDDANTVKKDDYKP
+1938 
-1952 NTVTPF
+1952 
-1958 EAAVTAGET
+1958 
-1967 TKDDATKSV
+1967 
-1976 EEIKAATKAITDA
+1976 
-1989 KNALD
+1989 
-1994 KKADKTELDTS
+1994 
-2005 VTTAENLGAL
+2005 
-2015 DTNDKEDKAV
+2015 NDKEDKAV

-2033 TVQVDQNATQE
+2033 TVQADQNATQE

-2164 EDKTVQ
+2164 EDKAVQ

-2244 TARADATKTVEEL
+2244 TARADATKAVEEL

-2354 AELEKVKTID
+2354 AELGKVKTID

-2639 LKAQLASS
+2639 LKVQLASS

-2690 VLKSTQSSLV
+2690 VLKST
-2700 TKADKSELEKV
+2700 
-2711 IKTAEGLDLNVT
+2711 
-2723 DKEDKAVKDALDTA
+2723 
-2737 VTVEENQN
+2737 
-2745 ATQESVNKATSELEK
+2745 
-2760 AIENKV
+2760 
-2766 AQDKVDAF
+2766 
-2774 NKALEA
+2774 
-2780 LKVQLASSRTVVK
+2780 
-2793 DNFTPNSVAPF
+2793 
-2804 EDAQAVAQ
+2804 
-2812 GIVNNPESVTVE
+2812 
-2824 QVVKATEILK
+2824 
-2834 STQSSLV
+2834 
-2841 TKADKSELEKVIKTA
+2841 
-2856 EGLDLN
+2856 
-2862 VTDKEDKAVKD
+2862 
-2873 ALDTAVTVEADQN
+2873 
-2886 TTQESVNKAQ
+2886 
-2896 SDLEKAIENKVT
+2896 
-2908 QDKVDAFNKALE
+2908 
-2920 ALKVQLASS
+2920 
-2929 RTVVKDNFTPNSVAP
+2929 
-2944 FEEAQAVAQGIVNNP
+2944 
-2959 ESVTVEQVVKAT
+2959 
-2971 EVLKSTQSSLVTKA
+2971 
-2985 DKSELE
+2985 
-2991 KVIETAEG
+2991 
-2999 LDLNVTDK
+2999 
-3007 EDKAVKDALD
+3007 
-3017 TAVTVE
+3017 
-3023 ADQNATQESVDKAQ
+3023 
-3037 SDLAKALETKV
+3037 
-3048 AQDKADAVAKA
+3048 
-3059 KADALAELEK
+3059 
-3069 ALDKTETIDKS
+3069 
-3080 KYTPESVEKLD
+3080 
-3091 QAVVDGKVIVEKA
+3091 
-3104 DNVSVQDIKEAT
+3104 
-3116 KAVETALNGLEK
+3116 
-3128 VKAPAK
+3128 
-3134 ETGKTTES
+3134 
-3142 TPGTAKSDTKS
+3142 
-3153 DVKAQDKQT
+3153 
-3162 SKATKDTKGTKA
+3162 
-3174 EKAGETKAKAE
+3174 
-3185 NAGKNK
+3185 
-3191 AKALPETGQDVSSID
+3191 
-3206 PQYASLMFAIGGLM
+3206 
-3220 MFFRKRKNED
+3220 
-3230 KDNTEK
+3230 

>member
-74 LEKTVDAIQQQTD
+74 LEKTVDATQQQTD

-168 TTVEKTKETPSTEAE
+168 VTVEKTKETPSTEAE
-183 PVKAEATV
+183 PVKTEATV

-217 VEKAVETVTETSVLS
+217 VEKAVETVTETPVLS
-232 PEQKVEKVKADLSN
+232 TVQKVEKVKADLSN

-301 ASGYSTRAFDLEE
+301 ASGYSTRAAVTARDIRKLDSAIASAEKLEPLNPDNPYDKII
-314 VASQEIVV
+314 QE
-322 TKENFGEYF
+322 
-331 KTLND
+331 
-336 ATYDS
+336 
-341 QSGIVT
+341 
-347 LTTNEANKSG
+347 
-357 AMSLDVKLNLTKDFS
+357 KLNIAKSLK
-372 FSGEV
+372 
-377 NLGDKY
+377 
-383 EGHPKDGVT
+383 
-392 GGEGLAITFN
+392 
-402 PGKTSTLGLTG
+402 
-413 QGFGIGGVPSSFGF
+413 
-427 KLDTFV
+427 
-433 NSTNDNLNGASVD
+433 
-446 LERFKGKGAFG
+446 
-457 AFIYSADKGL
+457 
-467 VNTVLLTPNNSG
+467 G
-479 DAALLKE
+479 DAAATQEQVQTATAELTAAVTQKGYQEALAKLQEVIKE
-486 QPNNQLVPFKF
+486 AKAVDTTLYTPLSAQKF
-497 NYNGTTK
+497 LEAISNG
-504 VMTITY
+504 
-510 GTQTWSQNMQDY
+510 
-522 INYSHKDSFAFS
+522 
-534 IVASTTDH
+534 
-542 YNLQQ
+542 
-547 IKLDE
+547 E
-552 FRFTASAILDEYF
+552 ASAAEPKSTATTLSKRANAIETAKDALILIPDKTELKKLIDRAAAITGLDYGISENAVLKDRLNFAKQVYEYGESSQAEVDQKAKDLLQILNF
-565 IDDDTE
+565 REYQEALNRLQAAIDDAKTINQSEYTPATATPFDS
-571 EAIDKPLRTAGD
+571 AIKAG
-583 VKEKITLKDHTEYLA
+583 EYLA
-598 DKGYEFGDTKVRDEG
+598 ANNV
-613 HAIGYDEGAGT
+613 IS
-624 VTLEN
+624 VTALN
-629 DAQQL
+629 
-634 VYTVVDIQNPTI
+634 
-646 AEVTDVTTNV
+646 TDVTIP
-656 SEAITPI
+656 SPE
-663 TLDITD
+663 
-669 NSGHFDT
+669 
-676 IAVTGLPIGLLFNET
+676 
-691 TKQITGTP
+691 K
-699 TTPGDATVEVTAT
+699 
-712 DMAGNTTTKT
+712 
-722 FKISVAG
+722 
-729 AQAPTITPINAQTGE
+729 
-744 AYTPITPI
+744 
-752 AVNVEGDLNPAPT
+752 
-765 VAVTGLP
+765 
-772 AGLSFDAATKQI
+772 FDAATKAIKDTKAQLERLADKTELNNAI
-784 TGTPTAEGTFNVTV
+784 QSAESVGQLNAADPEDKAVQDKLEAGKVVKEDPNATQDQVK
-798 TATQEAS
+798 TATNELNDAVKHKLYQDALDELN
-805 EPATS
+805 ATIQDAEKV
-810 TFNITVQ
+810 TKDAYT
-817 PNAALKDLKAAVA
+817 PNSVTPFDSSLTDGKTQAADTNATPETLKA
-830 DAATVN
+830 
-836 KDSYTPKSVEAYE
+836 S
-849 AKVTAGDTL
+849 
-858 AGQPENGSNAQF
+858 
-870 TDASKAIKDA
+870 SKAIKDA

-889 KAALNQSITTA
+889 KATLNQSITTA

-913 DALKTALETAK
+913 DALKTALEAAK

-943 LDNAITAKN
+943 LDNAIAAKN

-959 EDALDELRHTL
+959 EDALDELRQTL
-970 EYVEAIDPAI
+970 EDAEAIDPAQ
-980 FTTSSKKAFTEALTN
+980 FTTSSNKILTEAVTN

-1009 EIKAATNALEDAQ
+1009 EIKAATNALVDAQ
-1022 NVLVPQADKTALKT
+1022 GVLVPQADKTALKT

-1168 QNALVPKTNKD
+1168 QNALVPKANKD

-1266 DQTTYTPNTVTPLT
+1266 DKATYTPNTVTPLT

-1393 ALEDAAKVDKTDY
+1393 ALEDAAKLDKTDY

-1414 DTAVKAGKTAAGDNT
+1414 YTAVEAGKTAAGDNT

-1439 KAVKDATAQLV
+1439 KAVQDATAQLV

-1541 YEPLKTAITEG
+1541 YEPLKTAMTEG

-1717 KADKTELNTS
+1717 KTDKTELN
-1727 VTTAENLGALDT
+1727 
-1739 KDAED
+1739 
-1744 KAVQDAL
+1744 
-1751 DKAKTVQADQN
+1751 
-1762 ATQEAVNTAKTELDN
+1762 
-1777 AVNAKK
+1777 
-1783 DQDAKDAQAKQEAL
+1783 
-1797 DALKAELDKVKAV
+1797 
-1810 DKTVYTPNTVTTL
+1810 
-1823 NEKETAGND
+1823 
-1832 IVAAPEAKTTE
+1832 
-1843 EINQATQALKDAQ
+1843 
-1856 NALVKKADKTELQ
+1856 
-1869 KALDKANTFTD
+1869 
-1880 LAATDKE
+1880 
-1887 DKAVQDAVTA
+1887 
-1897 GNTVNEDGNA
+1897 
-1907 TTEQVA
+1907 
-1913 NATKAIND
+1913 
-1921 AIAVKE
+1921 
-1927 RQDALDELQKA
+1927 
-1938 IDDANTVKKDDYKP
+1938 
-1952 NTVTPF
+1952 
-1958 EAAVTAGET
+1958 
-1967 TKDDATKSV
+1967 
-1976 EEIKAATKAITDA
+1976 
-1989 KNALD
+1989 
-1994 KKADKTELDTS
+1994 TS

-2033 TVQVDQNATQE
+2033 TVQADQNATQE

-2110 VVDNAANKTTQE
+2110 VVDNAAKKTTQE

-2164 EDKTVQ
+2164 EDKAVQ

-2187 EQVANATKAINDA
+2187 EQVAYATKAINDA

-2215 AIKEANSVVKD
+2215 AIKEANSVFKD

-2322 VDKAKTDLENA
+2322 VDKAKTNLENA

-2439 DKAVKDALDK
+2439 DKAVQDALDK
-2449 AIKVQEDLN
+2449 AIKVQEDFN

-2539 NKTTQDLKEA
+2539 NKATQDLKEA

-2581 KAVQDALDKAI
+2581 KAVKDALDTAI
-2592 KVQEDFNATQEEV
+2592 KVQEDLNATQEEV

-2639 LKAQLASS
+2639 LK
-2647 RTVVKDNFTPNSVA
+2647 
-2661 PFEDAQAVAQG
+2661 
-2672 IVNNPESV
+2672 
-2680 TVEQVVKATE
+2680 
-2690 VLKSTQSSLV
+2690 
-2700 TKADKSELEKV
+2700 
-2711 IKTAEGLDLNVT
+2711 
-2723 DKEDKAVKDALDTA
+2723 
-2737 VTVEENQN
+2737 
-2745 ATQESVNKATSELEK
+2745 
-2760 AIENKV
+2760 
-2766 AQDKVDAF
+2766 
-2774 NKALEA
+2774 
-2780 LKVQLASSRTVVK
+2780 VQLASSRTVVK

-2804 EDAQAVAQ
+2804 ED
-2812 GIVNNPESVTVE
+2812 
-2824 QVVKATEILK
+2824 
-2834 STQSSLV
+2834 
-2841 TKADKSELEKVIKTA
+2841 
-2856 EGLDLN
+2856 
-2862 VTDKEDKAVKD
+2862 
-2873 ALDTAVTVEADQN
+2873 
-2886 TTQESVNKAQ
+2886 
-2896 SDLEKAIENKVT
+2896 
-2908 QDKVDAFNKALE
+2908 
-2920 ALKVQLASS
+2920 
-2929 RTVVKDNFTPNSVAP
+2929 
-2944 FEEAQAVAQGIVNNP
+2944 AQAVAQGIVNNP

-3037 SDLAKALETKV
+3037 SDLEKALETKA

-3128 VKAPAK
+3128 VKASAK
-3134 ETGKTTES
+3134 ETGKTTDS
-3142 TPGTAKSDTKS
+3142 TPNTAKSDTKS

-3162 SKATKDTKGTKA
+3162 SKATKATKEGTKA
-3174 EKAGETKAKAE
+3174 EATKAKAE

>member
-1 MKKLDFL
+1 M
-8 PNLRNRYSI
+8 
-17 RRFTVGTASILIG
+17 
-30 SLLFLGH
+30 
-37 SGEAKAA
+37 
-44 ENINDNNTVVE
+44 
-55 ASNDSS
+55 
-61 TTQQAPEENNKTS
+61 
-74 LEKTVDAIQQQTD
+74 
-87 NKAQTQNALEEV
+87 
-99 KKQATTE
+99 
-106 ITSLKNLNKEEV
+106 
-118 DSYTLEVQQADSES
+118 
-132 TVHAIVEKAKAAA
+132 
-145 QAVEQKEESIQ
+145 
-156 TQKTENSKESTE
+156 
-168 TTVEKTKETPSTEAE
+168 
-183 PVKAEATV
+183 KAEATV

-534 IVASTTDH
+534 IVGSTTDH

-1123 DKATYTPNTVTPL
+1123 DKA
-1136 TEKQTAAQAIADAP
+1136 
-1150 DTKTTE
+1150 
-1156 EINAAT
+1156 
-1162 KALKDA
+1162 
-1168 QNALVPKTNKD
+1168 
-1179 DLNNSVKT
+1179 
-1187 AEALPLNPADTEDK
+1187 
-1201 AVQDALDKAK
+1201 
-1211 TVQADDNATQD
+1211 
-1222 AVNTAQTDLD
+1222 
-1232 NTVAAKKAQD
+1232 
-1242 AKDAAAKQAALD
+1242 
-1254 ALNDELNKVKAL
+1254 
-1266 DQTTYTPNTVTPLT
+1266 TYTPNTVTPLT

-1927 RQDALDELQKA
+1927 RQDALDELQTA

-2737 VTVEENQN
+2737 VTVE
-2745 ATQESVNKATSELEK
+2745 
-2760 AIENKV
+2760 
-2766 AQDKVDAF
+2766 
-2774 NKALEA
+2774 
-2780 LKVQLASSRTVVK
+2780 
-2793 DNFTPNSVAPF
+2793 
-2804 EDAQAVAQ
+2804 
-2812 GIVNNPESVTVE
+2812 
-2824 QVVKATEILK
+2824 
-2834 STQSSLV
+2834 
-2841 TKADKSELEKVIKTA
+2841 
-2856 EGLDLN
+2856 
-2862 VTDKEDKAVKD
+2862 
-2873 ALDTAVTVEADQN
+2873 
-2886 TTQESVNKAQ
+2886 
-2896 SDLEKAIENKVT
+2896 
-2908 QDKVDAFNKALE
+2908 
-2920 ALKVQLASS
+2920 
-2929 RTVVKDNFTPNSVAP
+2929 
-2944 FEEAQAVAQGIVNNP
+2944 
-2959 ESVTVEQVVKAT
+2959 
-2971 EVLKSTQSSLVTKA
+2971 
-2985 DKSELE
+2985 
-2991 KVIETAEG
+2991 
-2999 LDLNVTDK
+2999 
-3007 EDKAVKDALD
+3007 
-3017 TAVTVE
+3017 

-3142 TPGTAKSDTKS
+3142 TPGTAESDTKS